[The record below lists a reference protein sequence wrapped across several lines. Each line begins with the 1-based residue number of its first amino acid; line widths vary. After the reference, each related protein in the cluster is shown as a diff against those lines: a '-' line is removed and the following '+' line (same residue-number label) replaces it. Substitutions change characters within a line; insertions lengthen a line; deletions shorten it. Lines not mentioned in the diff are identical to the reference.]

1 MVKNL
6 LKKGCLVVSVL
17 LGLGSNVQAQETS
30 VTFNVSDEG
39 KTLTISGQG
48 DLTTYQTTDFSAR
61 VFSDKAVGYV
71 FTDDKGTKV
80 NAGDSYSANNIYYQ
94 ANYEYTK
101 VCDGEPTGW
110 NGPFGQV
117 TSNKTWK
124 EDKIT
129 NLYKGYYSPY
139 NTSVVLQSKVK
150 VGDGVSA
157 NAWNNDQYSDM
168 SVYFLSSE
176 ELSGE
181 KIVSLSELESQGVTL
196 ISKVELQKYYE
207 SNVTYTMRADAF
219 KSSDGGKTYTGLT
232 NGETYTWTP
241 GEVFY
246 TGTATF
252 SQIEDN
258 GAFFGTRDTEGL
270 HSDYIKAD
278 ETPYTFAQLL
288 QKKIASGSYETVKFN
303 KTSSEDLLINN
314 DIVSKILFITETND
328 WWTKI
333 SYNVNLKTLDLGA
346 ATCTDFSKETFAANG
361 AHGYP
366 ALETLTLPLN
376 ESKET
381 PANVVSY
388 LQGQNFK
395 LTHVIVPEGYEKI
408 GANTFETGAGVNLLT
423 NVTLPNS
430 LTEIGEKAFFN
441 AGNLASIELG
451 ANLTYIGK
459 EAFMG
464 TGLTSISFPENLDK
478 IDDGAFYDLNI
489 ANLVFNEKLRFIGN
503 SAFALP
509 SEQTETVLMIPASVK
524 YIGPFAFNFRQYQD
538 VYFQGT
544 KAPLMPVGKAIFH
557 SDWGEGTAFSAH
569 TLMGNSGFNP
579 ASGDLRDDAYGE
591 GFANRENYKSST
603 GVYFCIMHYP
613 SSTSDED
620 AKDFT
625 DTSRTYETCPEGGKW
640 DHANT
645 PLTVGKEGADP
656 EFKAG
661 MPNASYNG
669 IKVDYGYQDTYLGR
683 QYIWPSQIQWVRS
696 YIVNSYGY
704 NWDGVTK
711 YRSKLTEEDY
721 ATLKEAGFVADTDGG
736 QYTKDELCK
745 IAHMGTRRFVLV
757 DDDSR
762 STPDYKIMM
771 KPGQWWTL
779 CVPFNMTKKQVLDT
793 FGADTQLCLFNKVTR
808 DLGVNGKNKI
818 VLYFTQ
824 DVLNHSTKNADGTK
838 MKDANG
844 MWSADIAT
852 AKDNVANDDVV
863 LWAHESYMIKPY
875 NGEQSNQDAVFVVKK
890 YEAVEGD
897 PLPTVVES
905 TTAVQSRQASKTKK
919 YRFVGNYLGDE
930 NARATKETI
939 PQYSYVYANTK
950 SDPVYKFRFYT
961 GNTSTWKPNK
971 SLVQTCDRNGGMDD
985 YNNFFGID
993 KSTPLPAGS
1002 KQASVFG
1009 GENFGETTGIEDV
1022 TIVAGTDTL
1031 TPVFNLEGKMVSS
1044 NGDAAGLPAGIYVKN
1059 GQKFMVK

>member
-1 MVKNL
+1 M
-6 LKKGCLVVSVL
+6 
-17 LGLGSNVQAQETS
+17 GSNVQAQETAS
-30 VTFNVSDEG
+30 VTFTEDG

-48 DLTTYQTTDFSAR
+48 DLTTYQA
-61 VFSDKAVGYV
+61 VSDELK
-71 FTDDKGTKV
+71 FTPD
-80 NAGDSYSANNIYYQ
+80 A
-94 ANYEYTK
+94 YTK
-101 VCDGEPTGW
+101 VDCSNNQKVSATTVYDVNDTYKADYPQKITSLYPDYVSADVAYSW
-110 NGPFGQV
+110 N
-117 TSNKTWK
+117 
-124 EDKIT
+124 EDKIGGLFYT
-129 NLYKGYYSPY
+129 TDWGNTWKAVQSSDKVDLGNRWEDGNEYSKYSTTEDKSGRILMADFKKGNYYTTSLTNVTFKSDKIDNLYVVSDNKYVKLAADAKYKDTESYY
-139 NTSVVLQSKVK
+139 
-150 VGDGVSA
+150 
-157 NAWNNDQYSDM
+157 
-168 SVYFLSSE
+168 YFLGNWSQYRE
-176 ELSGE
+176 INEADLIRMGY
-181 KIVSLSELESQGVTL
+181 LEHPTETL
-196 ISKVELQKYYE
+196 AEMLKYKLTK
-207 SNVTYTMRADAF
+207 SNTF
-219 KSSDGGKTYTGLT
+219 
-232 NGETYTWTP
+232 ETIKF
-241 GEVFY
+241 VN
-246 TGTATF
+246 TGT
-252 SQIEDN
+252 
-258 GAFFGTRDTEGL
+258 GAMTID
-270 HSDYIKAD
+270 K
-278 ETPYTFAQLL
+278 
-288 QKKIASGSYETVKFN
+288 
-303 KTSSEDLLINN
+303 
-314 DIVSKILFITETND
+314 DIVKAILYPSATANSVLT
-328 WWTKI
+328 
-333 SYNVNLKTLDLGA
+333 TLDLGA
-346 ATCTDFSKETFAANG
+346 ATCKDFSKETFAANG
-361 AHGYP
+361 AQGYS

-381 PANVVSY
+381 PAQVVFY

-395 LTHVIVPEGYEKI
+395 LTHVIVPEGYGKI
-408 GANTFETGAGVNLLT
+408 GANTFYTGGGVTLLT

-430 LTEIGEKAFFN
+430 LTEIGEKAFLY
-441 AGNLASIELG
+441 AGKLASIELG

-459 EAFMG
+459 EAFVG

-478 IDDGAFYDLNI
+478 IDDGAFYGLNI
-489 ANLVFNEKLRFIGN
+489 TNLVFNEKLRFIGN

-557 SDWGEGTAFSAH
+557 SNWGEGTAFSAH
-569 TLMGNSGFNP
+569 TLMGNSGFDP
-579 ASGDLRDDAYGE
+579 SSGNLRDDAKGE
-591 GFANRENYKSST
+591 GFANRENYKN
-603 GVYFCIMHYP
+603 GRVYFCIMHYP

-625 DTSRTYETCPEGGKW
+625 DTSRTYETCPEGGTW
-640 DHANT
+640 DYANT
-645 PLTVGKEGADP
+645 PLAVGKEGADP
-656 EFKAG
+656 EFKTG
-661 MPNASYNG
+661 MSNAPYIG
-669 IKVDYGYQDTYLGR
+669 TKVDYGYQDTYLGR
-683 QYIWPSQIQWVRS
+683 QYIWPSQSQWVRS

-711 YRSKLTEEDY
+711 YRSNLTEEDY
-721 ATLKEAGFVADTDGG
+721 ATLKEAGFVVGTGEG
-736 QYTKDELCK
+736 QYTEDELRK

-757 DDDSR
+757 NGDSK
-762 STPDYKIMM
+762 STPEYKITM

-824 DVLNHSTKNADGTK
+824 DVLKHSTKNADGTK

-852 AKDNVANDDVV
+852 AQDNVADDDVV

-875 NGEQSNQDAVFVVKK
+875 NGEQSNQDAVFVVKN
-890 YEAVEGD
+890 YEAVEGN
-897 PLPTVVES
+897 PLPTVVQS
-905 TTAVQSRQASKTKK
+905 ATTVQSRQASETKE
-919 YRFVGNYLGDE
+919 YRFVGNYLGNE
-930 NARATKETI
+930 NARATKVTI
-939 PQYSYVYANTK
+939 PQYSYVYANTN

-971 SLVQTCDRNGGMDD
+971 SLVQTNDRNGGRDD

-1009 GENFGETTGIEDV
+1009 GENFDETTGIEDV

>member
-1 MVKNL
+1 M
-6 LKKGCLVVSVL
+6 
-17 LGLGSNVQAQETS
+17 GSNVQAQETAS
-30 VTFNVSDEG
+30 VTFTEDG

-48 DLTTYQTTDFSAR
+48 DLTTYQA
-61 VFSDKAVGYV
+61 VSDELK
-71 FTDDKGTKV
+71 FTPD
-80 NAGDSYSANNIYYQ
+80 A
-94 ANYEYTK
+94 YTK
-101 VCDGEPTGW
+101 VDCSNNQKVSATTVYDVNDTYKADYPQKITSLYPDYVSADVAYSW
-110 NGPFGQV
+110 N
-117 TSNKTWK
+117 
-124 EDKIT
+124 EDKIGGLFYT
-129 NLYKGYYSPY
+129 TDWGNTWKAVQSSDKVDLGNRWEDGNEYSKYSTTEDKSGRILMADFKKGNYYTTSLTNVTFKSDKIDNLYVVSDNKYVKLAADAKYKDTESYY
-139 NTSVVLQSKVK
+139 
-150 VGDGVSA
+150 
-157 NAWNNDQYSDM
+157 
-168 SVYFLSSE
+168 YFLGNWSQYRE
-176 ELSGE
+176 INEADLIRMGY
-181 KIVSLSELESQGVTL
+181 LEHPTETL
-196 ISKVELQKYYE
+196 AEMLKYKLTK
-207 SNVTYTMRADAF
+207 SNTF
-219 KSSDGGKTYTGLT
+219 
-232 NGETYTWTP
+232 ETIKF
-241 GEVFY
+241 VN
-246 TGTATF
+246 TGT
-252 SQIEDN
+252 
-258 GAFFGTRDTEGL
+258 GAMTID
-270 HSDYIKAD
+270 K
-278 ETPYTFAQLL
+278 
-288 QKKIASGSYETVKFN
+288 
-303 KTSSEDLLINN
+303 
-314 DIVSKILFITETND
+314 DIVKAILYPSATANSVLT
-328 WWTKI
+328 
-333 SYNVNLKTLDLGA
+333 TLDLGA
-346 ATCTDFSKETFAANG
+346 ATCKDFSKETFAANG
-361 AHGYP
+361 AQGYS

-381 PANVVSY
+381 PAQVVFY
-388 LQGQNFK
+388 LQGQYFK

-408 GANTFETGAGVNLLT
+408 GANTFYTGGGVTLLT

-430 LTEIGEKAFFN
+430 LTEIGEKAFLY
-441 AGNLASIELG
+441 AGKLASIELG

-459 EAFMG
+459 EAFVG

-478 IDDGAFYDLNI
+478 IDDGAFYGLNI
-489 ANLVFNEKLRFIGN
+489 TNLVFNEKLRFIGN

-557 SDWGEGTAFSAH
+557 SNWGEGTAFSAH
-569 TLMGNSGFNP
+569 TLMGNSGFDP
-579 ASGDLRDDAYGE
+579 SSGNLRDDAKGE
-591 GFANRENYKSST
+591 GFANRENYKN
-603 GVYFCIMHYP
+603 GRVYFCIMHYP

-625 DTSRTYETCPEGGKW
+625 DTSRTYETCPEGGTW
-640 DHANT
+640 DYANT
-645 PLTVGKEGADP
+645 PLAVGKEGADP
-656 EFKAG
+656 EFKTG
-661 MPNASYNG
+661 MSNAPYIG
-669 IKVDYGYQDTYLGR
+669 TKVDYGYQDTYLGR
-683 QYIWPSQIQWVRS
+683 QYIWPSQSQWVRS

-711 YRSKLTEEDY
+711 YRSNLTEEDY
-721 ATLKEAGFVADTDGG
+721 ATLKEAGFVVGTGEG
-736 QYTKDELCK
+736 QYTEDELCK

-757 DDDSR
+757 NGDSK
-762 STPDYKIMM
+762 STPEYKITM

-824 DVLNHSTKNADGTK
+824 DVLKHSTKNADGTK

-852 AKDNVANDDVV
+852 AQDNVADDDVV

-875 NGEQSNQDAVFVVKK
+875 NGEQSNQDAVFVVKN
-890 YEAVEGD
+890 YEAVEGN
-897 PLPTVVES
+897 PLPTVVQS
-905 TTAVQSRQASKTKK
+905 ATTVQSRQASETKE
-919 YRFVGNYLGDE
+919 YRFVGNYLGNE
-930 NARATKETI
+930 NARATKVTI
-939 PQYSYVYANTK
+939 PQYSYVYANTR

-971 SLVQTCDRNGGMDD
+971 SLVQTNDRNGGRDD

-1009 GENFGETTGIEDV
+1009 GENFDETTGIEDV

>member
-1 MVKNL
+1 M
-6 LKKGCLVVSVL
+6 
-17 LGLGSNVQAQETS
+17 GSNVQAQETAS
-30 VTFNVSDEG
+30 VTFTEDG

-48 DLTTYQTTDFSAR
+48 DLTTYQA
-61 VFSDKAVGYV
+61 VSDELK
-71 FTDDKGTKV
+71 FTPD
-80 NAGDSYSANNIYYQ
+80 A
-94 ANYEYTK
+94 YTK
-101 VCDGEPTGW
+101 VDCSNNQKVSATTVYDVNDTYKADYPQKITSLYPDYVSADVAYSW
-110 NGPFGQV
+110 N
-117 TSNKTWK
+117 
-124 EDKIT
+124 EDKIGGLFYT
-129 NLYKGYYSPY
+129 TDWGNTWKAVQSSDKVDLGNRWEDGNEYSKYSTTEDKSGRILMADFKKGNYYTTSLTNVTFKSDKIDNLYVVSDNKYVKLAADAKYKDTESYY
-139 NTSVVLQSKVK
+139 
-150 VGDGVSA
+150 
-157 NAWNNDQYSDM
+157 
-168 SVYFLSSE
+168 YFLGNWSQYREINEADLIRMGYLEHPTEGVAQMLNYMLTKSNTY
-176 ELSGE
+176 E
-181 KIVSLSELESQGVTL
+181 KIQFA
-196 ISKVELQKYYE
+196 
-207 SNVTYTMRADAF
+207 NV
-219 KSSDGGKTYTGLT
+219 GTGAMT
-232 NGETYTWTP
+232 
-241 GEVFY
+241 
-246 TGTATF
+246 
-252 SQIEDN
+252 I
-258 GAFFGTRDTEGL
+258 
-270 HSDYIKAD
+270 
-278 ETPYTFAQLL
+278 
-288 QKKIASGSYETVKFN
+288 N
-303 KTSSEDLLINN
+303 K
-314 DIVSKILFITETND
+314 DIVKAILYPSATANSVLT
-328 WWTKI
+328 
-333 SYNVNLKTLDLGA
+333 TLDLGA
-346 ATCTDFSKETFAANG
+346 ATCKDFSKETFAANG
-361 AHGYP
+361 AQGYS

-381 PANVVSY
+381 PAQVVFY

-395 LTHVIVPEGYEKI
+395 LTHVIVPEGYGKI
-408 GANTFETGAGVNLLT
+408 GANTFYTGGGVTLLT

-430 LTEIGEKAFFN
+430 LTEIGEKAFLY
-441 AGNLASIELG
+441 AGKLASIELG

-459 EAFMG
+459 EAFVG

-478 IDDGAFYDLNI
+478 IDDGAFYGLNI
-489 ANLVFNEKLRFIGN
+489 TNLVFNEKLRFIGN

-557 SDWGEGTAFSAH
+557 SNWGEGTAFSAH
-569 TLMGNSGFNP
+569 TLMGNSGFDP
-579 ASGDLRDDAYGE
+579 SSGNLRDDAKGE
-591 GFANRENYKSST
+591 GFANRENYKN
-603 GVYFCIMHYP
+603 GRVYFCIMHYP

-625 DTSRTYETCPEGGKW
+625 DTSRTYETCPEGGTW
-640 DHANT
+640 DYANT
-645 PLTVGKEGADP
+645 PLAVGKEGADP
-656 EFKAG
+656 EFKKG
-661 MPNASYNG
+661 MSNAPYIG
-669 IKVDYGYQDTYLGR
+669 TKVDYGYQDTYLGR
-683 QYIWPSQIQWVRS
+683 QYIWPSQSQWVRS

-711 YRSKLTEEDY
+711 YRSNLTEEDY
-721 ATLKEAGFVADTDGG
+721 ATLKEAGFVVGTGEG
-736 QYTKDELCK
+736 QYTEDELRK

-757 DDDSR
+757 NGDSK
-762 STPDYKIMM
+762 STPEYKIRM

-824 DVLNHSTKNADGTK
+824 DVLKHSTKNADGTK

-852 AKDNVANDDVV
+852 AQDNVADDDVV

-875 NGEQSNQDAVFVVKK
+875 NGEQSNQDAVFVVKN
-890 YEAVEGD
+890 YEAVEGN
-897 PLPTVVES
+897 PLPTVVQS
-905 TTAVQSRQASKTKK
+905 ATTVQSRQASETKE
-919 YRFVGNYLGDE
+919 YRFVGNYLGNE
-930 NARATKETI
+930 NARATKVTI

-971 SLVQTCDRNGGMDD
+971 SLVQTNDRNGGRDD

-1009 GENFGETTGIEDV
+1009 GENFDETTGIEDV

-1031 TPVFNLEGKMVSS
+1031 TPVFNLEGKMVSA

>member
-17 LGLGSNVQAQETS
+17 LGLGSNVLAQKTS
-30 VTFNVSDEG
+30 VTFNVSDG
-39 KTLTISGQG
+39 DKTLTISGHG
-48 DLTTYQTTDFSAR
+48 DLTTYQA
-61 VFSDKAVGYV
+61 VSDELK
-71 FTDDKGTKV
+71 FTPE
-80 NAGDSYSANNIYYQ
+80 A
-94 ANYEYTK
+94 YTK
-101 VCDGEPTGW
+101 VDCSNNQKVSATTVYDVNDTYKADYPQKITSLYPDYVSADVAYSW
-110 NGPFGQV
+110 N
-117 TSNKTWK
+117 
-124 EDKIT
+124 EDKIGGLFYT
-129 NLYKGYYSPY
+129 TDWGNTWKAVQSSDKVDLGNRWEDGNEYSKYSTTEDKSGRILMADFKKGNYYTTSLTNVTFKSDKIDNLYVVSDNKYVKLAADAKYKDTESYY
-139 NTSVVLQSKVK
+139 
-150 VGDGVSA
+150 
-157 NAWNNDQYSDM
+157 
-168 SVYFLSSE
+168 YFLGNWSQYREINEADLIRMGYLEHPTEGVAQMLNYMLTKSNTY
-176 ELSGE
+176 E
-181 KIVSLSELESQGVTL
+181 KIQFA
-196 ISKVELQKYYE
+196 
-207 SNVTYTMRADAF
+207 NV
-219 KSSDGGKTYTGLT
+219 GTGAMT
-232 NGETYTWTP
+232 
-241 GEVFY
+241 
-246 TGTATF
+246 
-252 SQIEDN
+252 I
-258 GAFFGTRDTEGL
+258 
-270 HSDYIKAD
+270 
-278 ETPYTFAQLL
+278 
-288 QKKIASGSYETVKFN
+288 N
-303 KTSSEDLLINN
+303 K
-314 DIVSKILFITETND
+314 DIVKAILYPSATANSVLT
-328 WWTKI
+328 
-333 SYNVNLKTLDLGA
+333 TLDLGA
-346 ATCTDFSKETFAANG
+346 ATCKDFSKETFAANG
-361 AHGYP
+361 AQGYS

-381 PANVVSY
+381 PAQVVFY
-388 LQGQNFK
+388 LQGQYFK

-408 GANTFETGAGVNLLT
+408 GANTFYTGGGVTLLT

-430 LTEIGEKAFFN
+430 LTEIGEKAFLY
-441 AGNLASIELG
+441 AGKLASIELG

-459 EAFMG
+459 EAFVG

-478 IDDGAFYDLNI
+478 IDDGAFYGLNI
-489 ANLVFNEKLRFIGN
+489 TNLVFNEKLRFIGN

-544 KAPLMPVGKAIFH
+544 KAPLMPVGKAIFY
-557 SDWGEGTAFSAH
+557 SNWGEGTAFSAH
-569 TLMGNSGFNP
+569 TLMGNSGFDP
-579 ASGDLRDDAYGE
+579 SSGNLRDDAKGE
-591 GFANRENYKSST
+591 GFANRENYKN
-603 GVYFCIMHYP
+603 GRVYFCIMHYP

-625 DTSRTYETCPEGGKW
+625 DTSRTYETCPEGGTW
-640 DHANT
+640 DYANT
-645 PLTVGKEGADP
+645 PLAVGKEGADP
-656 EFKAG
+656 EFKEG
-661 MPNASYNG
+661 MSNAPYIG
-669 IKVDYGYQDTYLGR
+669 TKVDYGYQDTYLGR
-683 QYIWPSQIQWVRS
+683 QYIWPSQSQWVRS

-711 YRSKLTEEDY
+711 YRSNLTEEDY
-721 ATLKEAGFVADTDGG
+721 ATLKEAGFVVGTGEG
-736 QYTKDELCK
+736 QYTEDELCK

-757 DDDSR
+757 NGDSK
-762 STPDYKIMM
+762 STPEYKITM

-824 DVLNHSTKNADGTK
+824 DVLKHSTKNADGTK

-844 MWSADIAT
+844 MWSENIAAAT
-852 AKDNVANDDVV
+852 DNVAEDDVV

-875 NGEQSNQDAVFVVKK
+875 NGEQSDQDPVFVVKN
-890 YEAVEGD
+890 YEAVEGN
-897 PLPTVVES
+897 PLPTVVQS
-905 TTAVQSRQASKTKK
+905 ATTVQSRQASETKE
-919 YRFVGNYLGDE
+919 YRFVGNYLGNE
-930 NARATKETI
+930 NARATKVTI
-939 PQYSYVYANTK
+939 PQYSYVYANTN

-971 SLVQTCDRNGGMDD
+971 SLVQTNDRNGGMDD

-1031 TPVFNLEGKMVSS
+1031 TPVFNLEGKMVSA

>member
-1 MVKNL
+1 MVKVL
-6 LKKGCLVVSVL
+6 LKKVCLVVSVL
-17 LGLGSNVQAQETS
+17 LGLGSNVQAQETAS
-30 VTFNVSDEG
+30 VTFTEDG

-48 DLTTYQTTDFSAR
+48 DLTTYQA
-61 VFSDKAVGYV
+61 VSDELK
-71 FTDDKGTKV
+71 FTPD
-80 NAGDSYSANNIYYQ
+80 A
-94 ANYEYTK
+94 YTK
-101 VCDGEPTGW
+101 VDCSNNQKVSATTVYDVNDTYKADYPQKITSLYPDYVSADVAYSW
-110 NGPFGQV
+110 N
-117 TSNKTWK
+117 
-124 EDKIT
+124 EDKIGGLFYT
-129 NLYKGYYSPY
+129 TDWGNTWKAVQSSDKVDLGNSWEDGNEYSKYSTTEDKSGRILMADFKKGNYYTTSLTNVTFKSDKIDNLYVVSDNKYVKLAADAKYKDTESYY
-139 NTSVVLQSKVK
+139 
-150 VGDGVSA
+150 
-157 NAWNNDQYSDM
+157 
-168 SVYFLSSE
+168 YFLGNWSQYRE
-176 ELSGE
+176 INEADLIRMGY
-181 KIVSLSELESQGVTL
+181 LEHPTETL
-196 ISKVELQKYYE
+196 AEMLKYKLTK
-207 SNVTYTMRADAF
+207 SNTF
-219 KSSDGGKTYTGLT
+219 
-232 NGETYTWTP
+232 ETIKF
-241 GEVFY
+241 VN
-246 TGTATF
+246 TGT
-252 SQIEDN
+252 
-258 GAFFGTRDTEGL
+258 GAMTID
-270 HSDYIKAD
+270 K
-278 ETPYTFAQLL
+278 
-288 QKKIASGSYETVKFN
+288 
-303 KTSSEDLLINN
+303 
-314 DIVSKILFITETND
+314 DIVKAILYPSATANSVLT
-328 WWTKI
+328 
-333 SYNVNLKTLDLGA
+333 TLDLGA
-346 ATCTDFSKETFAANG
+346 ATCKDFSKETFAANG
-361 AHGYP
+361 AQGYS

-381 PANVVSY
+381 PAQVVFY

-395 LTHVIVPEGYEKI
+395 LTHVIVPEGYGKI
-408 GANTFETGAGVNLLT
+408 GANTFDTGGGVTLLT

-430 LTEIGEKAFFN
+430 LTEIGEKAFLY
-441 AGNLASIELG
+441 AGKLASIELG

-459 EAFMG
+459 EAFVG

-478 IDDGAFYDLNI
+478 IDDGAFYGLNI
-489 ANLVFNEKLRFIGN
+489 TNLVFNEKLRFIGN
-503 SAFALP
+503 SAFALT

-569 TLMGNSGFNP
+569 TLMGNSGFKP
-579 ASGDLRDDAYGE
+579 DSGDLRDDAYGE

-625 DTSRTYETCPEGGKW
+625 DTSRTYETCPEGGTW
-640 DHANT
+640 DYANT
-645 PLTVGKEGADP
+645 PLAVGQEGADP
-656 EFKAG
+656 EFKKG
-661 MPNASYNG
+661 MSNAPYIG
-669 IKVDYGYQDTYLGR
+669 TKVDYGYQDTYLGR
-683 QYIWPSQIQWVRS
+683 QYIWPSQSQWVRS

-711 YRSKLTEEDY
+711 YRSNLTEEDY
-721 ATLKEAGFVADTDGG
+721 ATLKEAGFVVGTGEG
-736 QYTKDELCK
+736 QYTEDELRK

-757 DDDSR
+757 NGDSK
-762 STPDYKIMM
+762 STPEYKITM

-824 DVLNHSTKNADGTK
+824 DVLKHSTKNADGTK

-852 AKDNVANDDVV
+852 AQDNVADDDVV

-875 NGEQSNQDAVFVVKK
+875 NGGQSNQDAVFVVKN
-890 YEAVEGD
+890 YEAVEGN
-897 PLPTVVES
+897 PLPTVVQS
-905 TTAVQSRQASKTKK
+905 ATTVQSRQASETKE
-919 YRFVGNYLGDE
+919 YRFVGNYLGNE
-930 NARATKETI
+930 NARATKVTI

-971 SLVQTCDRNGGMDD
+971 SLVQTNDRNGGRDD

-1009 GENFGETTGIEDV
+1009 GENFDETTGIEDV

>member
-1 MVKNL
+1 M
-6 LKKGCLVVSVL
+6 
-17 LGLGSNVQAQETS
+17 GSNVQAQETAS
-30 VTFNVSDEG
+30 VTFTEDG

-48 DLTTYQTTDFSAR
+48 DLTTYQA
-61 VFSDKAVGYV
+61 VSDELK
-71 FTDDKGTKV
+71 FTPD
-80 NAGDSYSANNIYYQ
+80 A
-94 ANYEYTK
+94 YTK
-101 VCDGEPTGW
+101 VDCSNNQKVSATTVYDVNDTYKADYPQKITSLYPDYVSADVAYSW
-110 NGPFGQV
+110 N
-117 TSNKTWK
+117 
-124 EDKIT
+124 EDKIGGLFYT
-129 NLYKGYYSPY
+129 TDWGNTWKAVQSSDKVDLGNSWEDGNEYSKYSTTEDKSGRILMADFKKGNYYTTSLTNVTFKSDKIDNLYVVSDNKYVKLAADAKYKDTESYY
-139 NTSVVLQSKVK
+139 
-150 VGDGVSA
+150 
-157 NAWNNDQYSDM
+157 
-168 SVYFLSSE
+168 YFLGNWSQYRE
-176 ELSGE
+176 INEADLIRMGY
-181 KIVSLSELESQGVTL
+181 LEHPTETL
-196 ISKVELQKYYE
+196 AEMLKYKLTK
-207 SNVTYTMRADAF
+207 SNTF
-219 KSSDGGKTYTGLT
+219 
-232 NGETYTWTP
+232 ETIKF
-241 GEVFY
+241 VN
-246 TGTATF
+246 TGT
-252 SQIEDN
+252 
-258 GAFFGTRDTEGL
+258 GAMTID
-270 HSDYIKAD
+270 K
-278 ETPYTFAQLL
+278 
-288 QKKIASGSYETVKFN
+288 
-303 KTSSEDLLINN
+303 
-314 DIVSKILFITETND
+314 DIVKAILYPSATANSVLT
-328 WWTKI
+328 
-333 SYNVNLKTLDLGA
+333 TLDLGA
-346 ATCTDFSKETFAANG
+346 ATCKDFSKETFAANG
-361 AHGYP
+361 AQGYS

-381 PANVVSY
+381 PAQVVFY

-408 GANTFETGAGVNLLT
+408 GANTFYTGGGVTLLT

-430 LTEIGEKAFFN
+430 LTEIGEKAFLY
-441 AGNLASIELG
+441 AGKLASIELG

-459 EAFMG
+459 EAFVG

-478 IDDGAFYDLNI
+478 IDDGAFYGLNI
-489 ANLVFNEKLRFIGN
+489 TNLVFNEKLRFIGN

-557 SDWGEGTAFSAH
+557 SNWGEGTAFSAH
-569 TLMGNSGFNP
+569 TLMGNSGFDP
-579 ASGDLRDDAYGE
+579 SSGNLRDDAKGE
-591 GFANRENYKSST
+591 GFANRENYKN
-603 GVYFCIMHYP
+603 GRVYFCIMHYP

-625 DTSRTYETCPEGGKW
+625 DTSRTYETCPEGGTW
-640 DHANT
+640 DYANT
-645 PLTVGKEGADP
+645 PLAVGKEGADP
-656 EFKAG
+656 EFKKG
-661 MPNASYNG
+661 MSNAPYIG
-669 IKVDYGYQDTYLGR
+669 TKVDYGYQDTYLGR
-683 QYIWPSQIQWVRS
+683 QYIWPSQSQWVRS

-711 YRSKLTEEDY
+711 YRSNLTEEDY
-721 ATLKEAGFVADTDGG
+721 ATLKEAGFVVGTGEG
-736 QYTKDELCK
+736 QYTEDELCK

-757 DDDSR
+757 NGDSK
-762 STPDYKIMM
+762 STPEYKITM

-824 DVLNHSTKNADGTK
+824 DVLKHSTKNADGTK

-852 AKDNVANDDVV
+852 AQDNVADDDVV

-875 NGEQSNQDAVFVVKK
+875 NGEQSNQDAVFVVKN
-890 YEAVEGD
+890 YEAVEGN
-897 PLPTVVES
+897 PLPTVVQS
-905 TTAVQSRQASKTKK
+905 ATTVQSRQASETKE
-919 YRFVGNYLGDE
+919 YRFVGNYLGNE
-930 NARATKETI
+930 NARATKVTI

-971 SLVQTCDRNGGMDD
+971 SLVQTNDRNGGRDD

-1009 GENFGETTGIEDV
+1009 GENFDETTGIEDV

>member
-1 MVKNL
+1 M
-6 LKKGCLVVSVL
+6 
-17 LGLGSNVQAQETS
+17 GSNVQAQETAS
-30 VTFNVSDEG
+30 VTFTEDG

-48 DLTTYQTTDFSAR
+48 DLTTYQA
-61 VFSDKAVGYV
+61 VSDELK
-71 FTDDKGTKV
+71 FTPD
-80 NAGDSYSANNIYYQ
+80 A
-94 ANYEYTK
+94 YTK
-101 VCDGEPTGW
+101 VDCSNNQKVSATTVYDVNDTYKADYPQKITSLYPDYVSADVAYSW
-110 NGPFGQV
+110 N
-117 TSNKTWK
+117 
-124 EDKIT
+124 EDKIGGLFYT
-129 NLYKGYYSPY
+129 TDWGNTWKAVQSSDKVDLGNRWEDGNEYSKYSTTEDKSGRILMADFKKGNYYTTSLTNVTFKSDKIDNLYVVSDNKYVKLAADAKYKDTESYY
-139 NTSVVLQSKVK
+139 
-150 VGDGVSA
+150 
-157 NAWNNDQYSDM
+157 
-168 SVYFLSSE
+168 YFLGNWSQYREINEADLIRMGYLEHPTEGVAQMLNYMLTKSNTY
-176 ELSGE
+176 E
-181 KIVSLSELESQGVTL
+181 KIQFA
-196 ISKVELQKYYE
+196 
-207 SNVTYTMRADAF
+207 NV
-219 KSSDGGKTYTGLT
+219 GTGAMT
-232 NGETYTWTP
+232 
-241 GEVFY
+241 
-246 TGTATF
+246 
-252 SQIEDN
+252 ID
-258 GAFFGTRDTEGL
+258 
-270 HSDYIKAD
+270 K
-278 ETPYTFAQLL
+278 
-288 QKKIASGSYETVKFN
+288 
-303 KTSSEDLLINN
+303 
-314 DIVSKILFITETND
+314 DIVKAILYPSATANSVLT
-328 WWTKI
+328 
-333 SYNVNLKTLDLGA
+333 TLDLGA
-346 ATCTDFSKETFAANG
+346 ATCKDFSKETFAANG
-361 AHGYP
+361 AQGYS

-381 PANVVSY
+381 PAQVVFY

-395 LTHVIVPEGYEKI
+395 LTHVIVPEGYGKI
-408 GANTFETGAGVNLLT
+408 GANTFYTGGGVTLLT

-430 LTEIGEKAFFN
+430 LTEIGEKAFLY
-441 AGNLASIELG
+441 AGKLASIELG

-459 EAFMG
+459 EAFVG

-478 IDDGAFYDLNI
+478 IDDGAFYGLNI
-489 ANLVFNEKLRFIGN
+489 TNLVFNEKLRFIGN

-557 SDWGEGTAFSAH
+557 SNWGEGTAFSAH
-569 TLMGNSGFNP
+569 TLMGNSGFDP
-579 ASGDLRDDAYGE
+579 SSGNLRDDAKGE
-591 GFANRENYKSST
+591 GFANRENYKN
-603 GVYFCIMHYP
+603 GRVYFCIMHYP

-625 DTSRTYETCPEGGKW
+625 DTSRTYETCPEGGTW
-640 DHANT
+640 DYANT
-645 PLTVGKEGADP
+645 PLAVGKEGADP
-656 EFKAG
+656 EFKKG
-661 MPNASYNG
+661 MSNAPYIG
-669 IKVDYGYQDTYLGR
+669 TKVDYGYQDTYLGR
-683 QYIWPSQIQWVRS
+683 QYIWPSQSQWVRS

-711 YRSKLTEEDY
+711 YRSNLTEEDY
-721 ATLKEAGFVADTDGG
+721 ATLKEAGFVVGTGEG
-736 QYTKDELCK
+736 QYTEDELRK

-757 DDDSR
+757 NGDSK
-762 STPDYKIMM
+762 STPEYKITM

-824 DVLNHSTKNADGTK
+824 DVLKHSTKNADGTK

-852 AKDNVANDDVV
+852 AQDNVADDDVV

-875 NGEQSNQDAVFVVKK
+875 NGEQSNQDAVFVVKN
-890 YEAVEGD
+890 YEAVEGN
-897 PLPTVVES
+897 PLPTVVQS
-905 TTAVQSRQASKTKK
+905 ATTVQSRQASETKE
-919 YRFVGNYLGDE
+919 YRFVGNYLGNE
-930 NARATKETI
+930 NARATKVTI

-971 SLVQTCDRNGGMDD
+971 SLVQTNDRNGGRDD

-1009 GENFGETTGIEDV
+1009 GENFDETTGIEDV

>member
-1 MVKNL
+1 M
-6 LKKGCLVVSVL
+6 
-17 LGLGSNVQAQETS
+17 GSNVQAQETAS
-30 VTFNVSDEG
+30 VTFTEDG

-48 DLTTYQTTDFSAR
+48 NLTTYQA
-61 VFSDKAVGYV
+61 VSDELK
-71 FTDDKGTKV
+71 FTPD
-80 NAGDSYSANNIYYQ
+80 A
-94 ANYEYTK
+94 YTK
-101 VCDGEPTGW
+101 VDCCNNQKVSATTVYDVNDTYKAYYPQKITSLYPDYVSADVAYSW
-110 NGPFGQV
+110 N
-117 TSNKTWK
+117 
-124 EDKIT
+124 EDKIGGLFYT
-129 NLYKGYYSPY
+129 TDWGNTWKAVQSSDKVDLGNRWEDGNEYSKYSTTEDKSGRILMADFKKGNYYTTSLTNVTFKSDKIDNLYVVSDNKYVKLAADAKYKDTESYY
-139 NTSVVLQSKVK
+139 
-150 VGDGVSA
+150 
-157 NAWNNDQYSDM
+157 
-168 SVYFLSSE
+168 YFLGNWSQYREINEADLIRMGYLEHPTEGVAQMLNYMLTKSNTY
-176 ELSGE
+176 E
-181 KIVSLSELESQGVTL
+181 KIQFA
-196 ISKVELQKYYE
+196 
-207 SNVTYTMRADAF
+207 NV
-219 KSSDGGKTYTGLT
+219 GTGAMT
-232 NGETYTWTP
+232 
-241 GEVFY
+241 
-246 TGTATF
+246 
-252 SQIEDN
+252 I
-258 GAFFGTRDTEGL
+258 
-270 HSDYIKAD
+270 
-278 ETPYTFAQLL
+278 
-288 QKKIASGSYETVKFN
+288 N
-303 KTSSEDLLINN
+303 K
-314 DIVSKILFITETND
+314 DIVKAILYPSATANSVLT
-328 WWTKI
+328 
-333 SYNVNLKTLDLGA
+333 TLDLGA
-346 ATCTDFSKETFAANG
+346 ATCKDFSKETFAANG
-361 AHGYP
+361 AQGYS

-381 PANVVSY
+381 PAQVVFY

-395 LTHVIVPEGYEKI
+395 LTHVIVPEGYGKI
-408 GANTFETGAGVNLLT
+408 GANTFYTGGGVTLLT

-430 LTEIGEKAFFN
+430 LTEIGEKAFLY
-441 AGNLASIELG
+441 AGKLASIELG

-459 EAFMG
+459 EAFVG

-478 IDDGAFYDLNI
+478 IDDGAFYGLNI
-489 ANLVFNEKLRFIGN
+489 TNLVFNEKLRFIGN

-557 SDWGEGTAFSAH
+557 SNWGEGTAFSAH
-569 TLMGNSGFNP
+569 TLMGNSGFDP
-579 ASGDLRDDAYGE
+579 SSGNLRDDAKGE
-591 GFANRENYKSST
+591 GFANRENYKN
-603 GVYFCIMHYP
+603 GRVYFCIMHYP

-625 DTSRTYETCPEGGKW
+625 DTSRTYETCPEGGTW
-640 DHANT
+640 DYANT
-645 PLTVGKEGADP
+645 PLAVGQEGADP
-656 EFKAG
+656 EFKKG
-661 MPNASYNG
+661 MSNALYIG
-669 IKVDYGYQDTYLGR
+669 TKVDYGYQDTYLGR
-683 QYIWPSQIQWVRS
+683 QYIWPSQSQWVRS

-711 YRSKLTEEDY
+711 YRSNLTEEDY
-721 ATLKEAGFVADTDGG
+721 ATLKEAGFVVGTGEG
-736 QYTKDELCK
+736 QYTEDELCK

-757 DDDSR
+757 NGDSK
-762 STPDYKIMM
+762 STREYKITM

-824 DVLNHSTKNADGTK
+824 DVLKHSTKNADGTK

-852 AKDNVANDDVV
+852 AQDNVADDDVV

-875 NGEQSNQDAVFVVKK
+875 NGEQSNQDAVFVVKN
-890 YEAVEGD
+890 YEAVEGN
-897 PLPTVVES
+897 PLPTVVQS
-905 TTAVQSRQASKTKK
+905 ATTVQSRQASETKEC
-919 YRFVGNYLGDE
+919 RFVGNYLGNE
-930 NARATKETI
+930 NARATKVTI
-939 PQYSYVYANTK
+939 PQYSYVYANTN

-971 SLVQTCDRNGGMDD
+971 SLVQTNDRNGGRDD

-1009 GENFGETTGIEDV
+1009 GENFDETTGIEDV

-1044 NGDAAGLPAGIYVKN
+1044 NGDAAGVPAGIYVKN

>member
-1 MVKNL
+1 MVKDL

-17 LGLGSNVQAQETS
+17 IGWGGNVQAQETAS
-30 VTFNVSDEG
+30 VTFNVSDDD

-48 DLTTYQTTDFSAR
+48 DLTTYQ
-61 VFSDKAVGYV
+61 VVSDELK
-71 FTDDKGTKV
+71 FTIKG
-80 NAGDSYSANNIYYQ
+80 A
-94 ANYEYTK
+94 E
-101 VCDGEPTGW
+101 
-110 NGPFGQV
+110 
-117 TSNKTWK
+117 
-124 EDKIT
+124 
-129 NLYKGYYSPY
+129 
-139 NTSVVLQSKVK
+139 K
-150 VGDGVSA
+150 VGIVNNQFYNSPVGTSA
-157 NAWNNDQYSDM
+157 
-168 SVYFLSSE
+168 VYNEATS
-176 ELSGE
+176 
-181 KIVSLSELESQGVTL
+181 
-196 ISKVELQKYYE
+196 YYA
-207 SNVTYTMRADAF
+207 Y
-219 KSSDGGKTYTGLT
+219 Y
-232 NGETYTWTP
+232 P
-241 GEVFY
+241 
-246 TGTATF
+246 
-252 SQIEDN
+252 
-258 GAFFGTRDTEGL
+258 
-270 HSDYIKAD
+270 
-278 ETPYTFAQLL
+278 
-288 QKKIASGSYETVKFN
+288 KKIASLYPDYVNAKSVTTSWNEDKLENLYYYGQNTTTNQWEWMKVNSSDAIHDSDEDCAWADHKKYSNYSTTQSDEGRILFDTFVSEYIVKTLSGVSFKNKNNLYVISDNKYVKLAEDAVYDENETYYYWDESSNDVMKVNFGAITQEEMIRMGYLEHPTEGVAQMLNYMLTKSNTYEKIQFANVGTGAMTIN
-303 KTSSEDLLINN
+303 K
-314 DIVSKILFITETND
+314 DIVKAILYPSATANSVLT
-328 WWTKI
+328 
-333 SYNVNLKTLDLGA
+333 TLDLGA
-346 ATCTDFSKETFAANG
+346 ATCKDFSKETFVAADG
-361 AHGYP
+361 VYVQGTL

-381 PANVVSY
+381 PANVVFY
-388 LQGQNFK
+388 LQGQE

-408 GANTFETGAGVNLLT
+408 GANTFDTVAGVNLLT

-557 SDWGEGTAFSAH
+557 SDRGEGTAFSAH
-569 TLMGNSGFNP
+569 TLMGNSGFKP
-579 ASGDLRDDAYGE
+579 DSGDLRDDAYGE

-625 DTSRTYETCPEGGKW
+625 DTSRMYETCPEGGTW

-645 PLTVGKEGADP
+645 PLKVGQEGADP
-656 EFKAG
+656 EFKNG
-661 MPNASYNG
+661 MLNARYIG
-669 IKVDYGYQDTYLGR
+669 TKVDYGYQDTYLGR
-683 QYIWPSQIQWVRS
+683 QYIWPSQSQWVRS

-721 ATLKEAGFVADTDGG
+721 ATLKEAGFVVGTDGG

-762 STPDYKIMM
+762 STPDYKITM

-779 CVPFNMTKKQVLDT
+779 CVPFNMTKRQVLDT
-793 FGADTQLCLFNKVTR
+793 FGAGTQLCLFNKVTR

-824 DVLNHSTKNADGTK
+824 DVLNHSTKNAADGTK

-844 MWSADIAT
+844 MWSADIAAAT
-852 AKDNVANDDVV
+852 NNVADDDVV

-919 YRFVGNYLGDE
+919 YRFVGNYLGNE

>member
-1 MVKNL
+1 M
-6 LKKGCLVVSVL
+6 
-17 LGLGSNVQAQETS
+17 GSNVQAQETAS
-30 VTFNVSDEG
+30 VTFTEDG

-48 DLTTYQTTDFSAR
+48 DLTTYQA
-61 VFSDKAVGYV
+61 VSDELK
-71 FTDDKGTKV
+71 FTPD
-80 NAGDSYSANNIYYQ
+80 A
-94 ANYEYTK
+94 YTK
-101 VCDGEPTGW
+101 VDCSNNQKVSATTVYDVNDTYKADYPQKITSLYPDYVSADVAYSW
-110 NGPFGQV
+110 N
-117 TSNKTWK
+117 
-124 EDKIT
+124 EDKIGGLFYT
-129 NLYKGYYSPY
+129 TDWGNTWKAVQSSDKVDLGNRWEDGNEYSKYSTTEDKSGRILMADFKKGNYYTTSLTNVTFKSDKIDNLYVVSDNKYVKLAADAKYKDTESYY
-139 NTSVVLQSKVK
+139 
-150 VGDGVSA
+150 
-157 NAWNNDQYSDM
+157 
-168 SVYFLSSE
+168 YFLGNWSQYRE
-176 ELSGE
+176 INEADLIRMGY
-181 KIVSLSELESQGVTL
+181 LEHPTETL
-196 ISKVELQKYYE
+196 AEMLKYKLTK
-207 SNVTYTMRADAF
+207 SNTF
-219 KSSDGGKTYTGLT
+219 
-232 NGETYTWTP
+232 ETIKF
-241 GEVFY
+241 VN
-246 TGTATF
+246 TGT
-252 SQIEDN
+252 
-258 GAFFGTRDTEGL
+258 GAMTID
-270 HSDYIKAD
+270 K
-278 ETPYTFAQLL
+278 
-288 QKKIASGSYETVKFN
+288 
-303 KTSSEDLLINN
+303 
-314 DIVSKILFITETND
+314 DIVKAILYPSATANSVLT
-328 WWTKI
+328 
-333 SYNVNLKTLDLGA
+333 TLDLGA
-346 ATCTDFSKETFAANG
+346 ATCKDFSKETFAANG
-361 AHGYP
+361 AQGYS

-381 PANVVSY
+381 PAQVVFY

-408 GANTFETGAGVNLLT
+408 GANTFDMGGGVTLLT

-430 LTEIGEKAFFN
+430 LTEIGEKAFLY
-441 AGNLASIELG
+441 AGKLASIELG

-459 EAFMG
+459 EAFVG

-478 IDDGAFYDLNI
+478 IDDGAFYGLNI
-489 ANLVFNEKLRFIGN
+489 TNLVFNEKLRFIGN

-557 SDWGEGTAFSAH
+557 SNWGEGTAFSAH
-569 TLMGNSGFNP
+569 TLMGNSGFDP
-579 ASGDLRDDAYGE
+579 SSGNLRDDAKGE
-591 GFANRENYKSST
+591 GFANRENYKN
-603 GVYFCIMHYP
+603 GRVYFCIMHYP

-625 DTSRTYETCPEGGKW
+625 DTSRTYETCPEGGTW
-640 DHANT
+640 DYANT
-645 PLTVGKEGADP
+645 PLAVGKEGADP
-656 EFKAG
+656 EFKTG
-661 MPNASYNG
+661 MSNAPYIG
-669 IKVDYGYQDTYLGR
+669 TKVDYGYQDTYLGR
-683 QYIWPSQIQWVRS
+683 QYIWPSQSQWVRS

-711 YRSKLTEEDY
+711 YRSNLTEEDY
-721 ATLKEAGFVADTDGG
+721 ATLKEAGFVVGTGEG
-736 QYTKDELCK
+736 QYTEDELCK

-757 DDDSR
+757 NGDSK
-762 STPDYKIMM
+762 STPEYKIRM

-824 DVLNHSTKNADGTK
+824 DVLKHSTKNADGTK

-852 AKDNVANDDVV
+852 AQDNVADDDVV

-875 NGEQSNQDAVFVVKK
+875 NGEQSDQDPVFVVKN
-890 YEAVEGD
+890 YEAVEGN
-897 PLPTVVES
+897 PLPTVVQS
-905 TTAVQSRQASKTKK
+905 ATTVQSRQASETKE
-919 YRFVGNYLGDE
+919 YRFVGNYLGNE
-930 NARATKETI
+930 NARATKVTI

-971 SLVQTCDRNGGMDD
+971 SLVQTNDRNGGRDD

-1009 GENFGETTGIEDV
+1009 GENFDETTGIEDV

>member
-1 MVKNL
+1 MVKVL
-6 LKKGCLVVSVL
+6 LKKLCLVVSVL
-17 LGLGSNVQAQETS
+17 LGLGSNVQAQETAS
-30 VTFNVSDEG
+30 VTFTEDG

-48 DLTTYQTTDFSAR
+48 DLTTYQA
-61 VFSDKAVGYV
+61 VSDELK
-71 FTDDKGTKV
+71 FTPD
-80 NAGDSYSANNIYYQ
+80 A
-94 ANYEYTK
+94 YTK
-101 VCDGEPTGW
+101 VDCSNNQKVSATTVYDVNDTYKADYPQKITSLYPDYVSADVAYSW
-110 NGPFGQV
+110 N
-117 TSNKTWK
+117 
-124 EDKIT
+124 EDKIGGLFYT
-129 NLYKGYYSPY
+129 TDWGNTWKAVQSSDKVDLGNRWEDGNEYSKYSTTEDKSGRILMADFKKGNYYTTSLTNVTFKSDKIDNLYVVSDNKYVKLAADAKYKDTESYY
-139 NTSVVLQSKVK
+139 
-150 VGDGVSA
+150 
-157 NAWNNDQYSDM
+157 
-168 SVYFLSSE
+168 YFLGNWSQYRE
-176 ELSGE
+176 INEADLIRMGY
-181 KIVSLSELESQGVTL
+181 LEHPTETL
-196 ISKVELQKYYE
+196 AEMLKYKLTK
-207 SNVTYTMRADAF
+207 SNTF
-219 KSSDGGKTYTGLT
+219 
-232 NGETYTWTP
+232 ETIKF
-241 GEVFY
+241 VN
-246 TGTATF
+246 TGT
-252 SQIEDN
+252 
-258 GAFFGTRDTEGL
+258 GAMTID
-270 HSDYIKAD
+270 K
-278 ETPYTFAQLL
+278 
-288 QKKIASGSYETVKFN
+288 
-303 KTSSEDLLINN
+303 
-314 DIVSKILFITETND
+314 DIVKAILYPSATANSVLT
-328 WWTKI
+328 
-333 SYNVNLKTLDLGA
+333 TLDLGA
-346 ATCTDFSKETFAANG
+346 ATCKDFSKETFAANG
-361 AHGYP
+361 AQGYS

-381 PANVVSY
+381 PAQVVFY

-408 GANTFETGAGVNLLT
+408 GANTFDMGGGVTLLT

-430 LTEIGEKAFFN
+430 LTEIGEKAFLY
-441 AGNLASIELG
+441 AGKLASIELG

-459 EAFMG
+459 EAFVG

-478 IDDGAFYDLNI
+478 IDDGAFYGLNI
-489 ANLVFNEKLRFIGN
+489 TNLVFNEKLRFIGN

-557 SDWGEGTAFSAH
+557 SNWGEGTAFSAH
-569 TLMGNSGFNP
+569 TLMGNSGFDP
-579 ASGDLRDDAYGE
+579 SSGNLRDDAKGE
-591 GFANRENYKSST
+591 GFANRENYKN
-603 GVYFCIMHYP
+603 GRVYFCIMHYP

-625 DTSRTYETCPEGGKW
+625 DTSRTYETCPEGGTW
-640 DHANT
+640 DYANT
-645 PLTVGKEGADP
+645 PLAVGKEGADP
-656 EFKAG
+656 EFKTG
-661 MPNASYNG
+661 MSNAPYIG
-669 IKVDYGYQDTYLGR
+669 TKVDYGYQDTYLGR
-683 QYIWPSQIQWVRS
+683 QYIWPSQSQWVRS

-711 YRSKLTEEDY
+711 YRSNLTEEDY
-721 ATLKEAGFVADTDGG
+721 ATLKEAGFVVGTGEG
-736 QYTKDELCK
+736 QYTEDELRK

-757 DDDSR
+757 NGDSK
-762 STPDYKIMM
+762 STPEYKITM

-824 DVLNHSTKNADGTK
+824 DVLKHSTKNADGTK

-852 AKDNVANDDVV
+852 AQDNVADDDVV

-875 NGEQSNQDAVFVVKK
+875 NGEQSNQDAVFVVKN
-890 YEAVEGD
+890 YEAVEGN
-897 PLPTVVES
+897 PLPTVVQS
-905 TTAVQSRQASKTKK
+905 ATTVQSRQASETKE
-919 YRFVGNYLGDE
+919 YRFVGNYLGNE
-930 NARATKETI
+930 NARATKVTI
-939 PQYSYVYANTK
+939 PQYSYVYANTR

-971 SLVQTCDRNGGMDD
+971 SLVQTNDRNGGRDD

-1009 GENFGETTGIEDV
+1009 GENFDETTGIEDI

>member
-17 LGLGSNVQAQETS
+17 LGLGSNVLAQKTS
-30 VTFNVSDEG
+30 VTFNVSDG
-39 KTLTISGQG
+39 DKTLTISGHG
-48 DLTTYQTTDFSAR
+48 DLTTYQA
-61 VFSDKAVGYV
+61 VSDELK
-71 FTDDKGTKV
+71 FTPD
-80 NAGDSYSANNIYYQ
+80 A
-94 ANYEYTK
+94 YTK
-101 VCDGEPTGW
+101 VDCSNNQKVSATTVYDVNDTYKADYPQKITSLYPDYVSADVAYSW
-110 NGPFGQV
+110 N
-117 TSNKTWK
+117 
-124 EDKIT
+124 EDKIGGLFYT
-129 NLYKGYYSPY
+129 TDWGNTWKAVQSSDKVDLGNRWEDGNEYSKYSTTEDKSGRILMADFKKGNYYTTSLTNVTFKSDKIDNLYVVSDNKYVKLAADAKYKDTESYY
-139 NTSVVLQSKVK
+139 
-150 VGDGVSA
+150 
-157 NAWNNDQYSDM
+157 
-168 SVYFLSSE
+168 YFLGNWSQYRE
-176 ELSGE
+176 INEADLIRMGY
-181 KIVSLSELESQGVTL
+181 LEHPTETL
-196 ISKVELQKYYE
+196 AEMLKYKLTK
-207 SNVTYTMRADAF
+207 SNTF
-219 KSSDGGKTYTGLT
+219 
-232 NGETYTWTP
+232 ETIKF
-241 GEVFY
+241 VN
-246 TGTATF
+246 TGT
-252 SQIEDN
+252 
-258 GAFFGTRDTEGL
+258 GAMTID
-270 HSDYIKAD
+270 K
-278 ETPYTFAQLL
+278 
-288 QKKIASGSYETVKFN
+288 
-303 KTSSEDLLINN
+303 
-314 DIVSKILFITETND
+314 DIVKAILYPSATANSVLT
-328 WWTKI
+328 
-333 SYNVNLKTLDLGA
+333 TLDLGA
-346 ATCTDFSKETFAANG
+346 ATCKDFSKETFAANG
-361 AHGYP
+361 AQGYS

-381 PANVVSY
+381 PAQVVFY

-395 LTHVIVPEGYEKI
+395 LTHVIVPEGYGKI
-408 GANTFETGAGVNLLT
+408 GANTFYTGGGVTLLT

-430 LTEIGEKAFFN
+430 LTEIGEKAFLY
-441 AGNLASIELG
+441 AGKLASIELG

-459 EAFMG
+459 EAFVG

-478 IDDGAFYDLNI
+478 IDDGAFYGLNI
-489 ANLVFNEKLRFIGN
+489 TNLVFNEKLRFIGN

-557 SDWGEGTAFSAH
+557 SNWGEGTAFSAH
-569 TLMGNSGFNP
+569 TLMGNSGFDP
-579 ASGDLRDDAYGE
+579 SSGNLRDDAKGE
-591 GFANRENYKSST
+591 GFANRENYKN
-603 GVYFCIMHYP
+603 GRVYFCIMHYP

-625 DTSRTYETCPEGGKW
+625 DTSRTYETCPEGGTW
-640 DHANT
+640 DYANT
-645 PLTVGKEGADP
+645 PLAVGKEGADP
-656 EFKAG
+656 EFKEG
-661 MPNASYNG
+661 MSNAPYIG
-669 IKVDYGYQDTYLGR
+669 TKVDYGYQDTYLGR
-683 QYIWPSQIQWVRS
+683 QYIWPSQSQWVRS

-711 YRSKLTEEDY
+711 YRSNLTEEDY
-721 ATLKEAGFVADTDGG
+721 ATLKEAGFVVGTGEG
-736 QYTKDELCK
+736 QYTEDELCK

-757 DDDSR
+757 NGDSK
-762 STPDYKIMM
+762 STPEYKITM

-824 DVLNHSTKNADGTK
+824 DVLKHSTKNADGTK

-852 AKDNVANDDVV
+852 AQDNVADDDVV

-875 NGEQSNQDAVFVVKK
+875 NGEQSNQDAVFVVKN
-890 YEAVEGD
+890 YEAVEGN
-897 PLPTVVES
+897 PLPTVVQS
-905 TTAVQSRQASKTKK
+905 ATTVQSRQASETKE
-919 YRFVGNYLGDE
+919 YRFVGNYLGNE
-930 NARATKETI
+930 NARATKVTI
-939 PQYSYVYANTK
+939 PQYSYVYANTR

-971 SLVQTCDRNGGMDD
+971 SLVQTNDRNGGRDD

-1009 GENFGETTGIEDV
+1009 GENFDETTGIEDV

>member
-1 MVKNL
+1 MVKVL
-6 LKKGCLVVSVL
+6 LKKLCLVVSVL
-17 LGLGSNVQAQETS
+17 LGLGSNVQAQETAS
-30 VTFNVSDEG
+30 VTFTEDG

-48 DLTTYQTTDFSAR
+48 DLTTYQA
-61 VFSDKAVGYV
+61 VSDELK
-71 FTDDKGTKV
+71 FTPD
-80 NAGDSYSANNIYYQ
+80 A
-94 ANYEYTK
+94 YTK
-101 VCDGEPTGW
+101 VDCSNNQKVSATTVYDVNDTYKADYPQKITSLYPDYVSADVAYSW
-110 NGPFGQV
+110 N
-117 TSNKTWK
+117 
-124 EDKIT
+124 EDKIGGLFYT
-129 NLYKGYYSPY
+129 TDWGNTWKAVQSSDKVDLGNRWEDGNEYSKYSTTEDKSGRILMADFKKGNYYTTSLTNVTFKSDKIDNLYVVSDNKYVKLAADAKYKDTESYY
-139 NTSVVLQSKVK
+139 
-150 VGDGVSA
+150 
-157 NAWNNDQYSDM
+157 
-168 SVYFLSSE
+168 YFLGNWSQYRE
-176 ELSGE
+176 INEADLIRMGY
-181 KIVSLSELESQGVTL
+181 LEHPTETL
-196 ISKVELQKYYE
+196 AEMLKYKLTK
-207 SNVTYTMRADAF
+207 SNTF
-219 KSSDGGKTYTGLT
+219 
-232 NGETYTWTP
+232 ETIKF
-241 GEVFY
+241 VN
-246 TGTATF
+246 TGT
-252 SQIEDN
+252 
-258 GAFFGTRDTEGL
+258 GAMTID
-270 HSDYIKAD
+270 K
-278 ETPYTFAQLL
+278 
-288 QKKIASGSYETVKFN
+288 
-303 KTSSEDLLINN
+303 
-314 DIVSKILFITETND
+314 DIVKAILYPSATANSVLT
-328 WWTKI
+328 
-333 SYNVNLKTLDLGA
+333 TLDLGA
-346 ATCTDFSKETFAANG
+346 ATCKDFSKETFAANG
-361 AHGYP
+361 AQGYS

-381 PANVVSY
+381 PAQVVFY

-408 GANTFETGAGVNLLT
+408 GANTFDMGGGVTLLT

-430 LTEIGEKAFFN
+430 LTEIGEKAFLY
-441 AGNLASIELG
+441 AGKLASIELG

-459 EAFMG
+459 EAFVG

-478 IDDGAFYDLNI
+478 IDDGAFYGLNI
-489 ANLVFNEKLRFIGN
+489 TNLVFNEKLRFIGN

-557 SDWGEGTAFSAH
+557 SNWGEGTAFSAH
-569 TLMGNSGFNP
+569 TLMGNSGFDP
-579 ASGDLRDDAYGE
+579 SSGNLRDDAKGE
-591 GFANRENYKSST
+591 GFANRENYKN
-603 GVYFCIMHYP
+603 GRVYFCIMHYP

-625 DTSRTYETCPEGGKW
+625 DTSRTYETCPEGGTW
-640 DHANT
+640 DYANT
-645 PLTVGKEGADP
+645 PLAVGQEGADP
-656 EFKAG
+656 EFKKG
-661 MPNASYNG
+661 MSNALY
-669 IKVDYGYQDTYLGR
+669 IVTKVDYGYQDTYLGR
-683 QYIWPSQIQWVRS
+683 QYIWPSQSQWVRS

-711 YRSKLTEEDY
+711 YRSNLTEEDY
-721 ATLKEAGFVADTDGG
+721 ATLKEAGFVVGTGEG
-736 QYTKDELCK
+736 QYTEDELRK

-757 DDDSR
+757 NGDSK
-762 STPDYKIMM
+762 STPEYKITM

-824 DVLNHSTKNADGTK
+824 DVLKHSTKNADGTK

-852 AKDNVANDDVV
+852 AQDNVADDDVV

-875 NGEQSNQDAVFVVKK
+875 NGEQSNQDAVFVVKN
-890 YEAVEGD
+890 YEAVEGN
-897 PLPTVVES
+897 PLPTVVQS
-905 TTAVQSRQASKTKK
+905 ATTVQSRQASETKE
-919 YRFVGNYLGDE
+919 YRFVGNYLGNE
-930 NARATKETI
+930 NARATKVTI

-971 SLVQTCDRNGGMDD
+971 SLVQTNDRNGGRDD

-1009 GENFGETTGIEDV
+1009 GENFDETTGIEDV

>member
-1 MVKNL
+1 M
-6 LKKGCLVVSVL
+6 
-17 LGLGSNVQAQETS
+17 GSNVQAQETAS
-30 VTFNVSDEG
+30 VTFTEDG

-48 DLTTYQTTDFSAR
+48 DLTTYQA
-61 VFSDKAVGYV
+61 VSDELK
-71 FTDDKGTKV
+71 FTPD
-80 NAGDSYSANNIYYQ
+80 A
-94 ANYEYTK
+94 YTK
-101 VCDGEPTGW
+101 VDCSNNQKVSATTVYDVNDTYKADYPQKITSLYPDYVSADVAYSW
-110 NGPFGQV
+110 N
-117 TSNKTWK
+117 
-124 EDKIT
+124 EDKIGGLFYT
-129 NLYKGYYSPY
+129 TDWGNTWKAVQSSDKVDLGNRWEDGNEYSKYSTTEDKSGRILMADFKKGNYYTTSLTNVTFKSDKIDNLYVVSDNKYVKLAADAKYKDTESYY
-139 NTSVVLQSKVK
+139 
-150 VGDGVSA
+150 
-157 NAWNNDQYSDM
+157 
-168 SVYFLSSE
+168 YFLGNWSQYRE
-176 ELSGE
+176 INEADLIRMGY
-181 KIVSLSELESQGVTL
+181 LEHPTETL
-196 ISKVELQKYYE
+196 AEMLKYKLTK
-207 SNVTYTMRADAF
+207 SNTF
-219 KSSDGGKTYTGLT
+219 
-232 NGETYTWTP
+232 ETIKF
-241 GEVFY
+241 VN
-246 TGTATF
+246 TGT
-252 SQIEDN
+252 
-258 GAFFGTRDTEGL
+258 GAMTID
-270 HSDYIKAD
+270 K
-278 ETPYTFAQLL
+278 
-288 QKKIASGSYETVKFN
+288 
-303 KTSSEDLLINN
+303 
-314 DIVSKILFITETND
+314 DIVKAILYPSATANSVLT
-328 WWTKI
+328 
-333 SYNVNLKTLDLGA
+333 TLDLGA
-346 ATCTDFSKETFAANG
+346 ATCKDFSKETFAANG
-361 AHGYP
+361 AQGYS

-381 PANVVSY
+381 PAQVVFY

-395 LTHVIVPEGYEKI
+395 LTHVIVPEGYGKI
-408 GANTFETGAGVNLLT
+408 GANTFYTGGGVTLLT

-430 LTEIGEKAFFN
+430 LTEIGEKAFLY
-441 AGNLASIELG
+441 AGKLASIELG

-459 EAFMG
+459 EAFVG

-478 IDDGAFYDLNI
+478 IDDGAFYGLNI
-489 ANLVFNEKLRFIGN
+489 TNLVFNEKLRFIGN

-557 SDWGEGTAFSAH
+557 SNWGEGTAFSAH
-569 TLMGNSGFNP
+569 TLMGNSGFDP
-579 ASGDLRDDAYGE
+579 SSGNLRDDAKGE
-591 GFANRENYKSST
+591 GFANRENYKN
-603 GVYFCIMHYP
+603 GRVYFCIMHYP

-625 DTSRTYETCPEGGKW
+625 DTSRTYETCPEGGTW
-640 DHANT
+640 DYANT
-645 PLTVGKEGADP
+645 PLAVGKEGADP
-656 EFKAG
+656 EFKTG
-661 MPNASYNG
+661 MSNAPYIG
-669 IKVDYGYQDTYLGR
+669 TKVDYGYQDTYLGR
-683 QYIWPSQIQWVRS
+683 QYIWPSQSQWVRS

-711 YRSKLTEEDY
+711 YRSNLTEEDY
-721 ATLKEAGFVADTDGG
+721 ATLKEAGFVVGTGEG
-736 QYTKDELCK
+736 QYTEDELCK

-757 DDDSR
+757 NGDSK
-762 STPDYKIMM
+762 STPEYKIRM

-824 DVLNHSTKNADGTK
+824 DVLKHSTKNADGTK

-852 AKDNVANDDVV
+852 AQDNVADDDVV

-875 NGEQSNQDAVFVVKK
+875 NGEQSNQDAVFVVKN
-890 YEAVEGD
+890 YEAVEGN
-897 PLPTVVES
+897 PLPTVVQS
-905 TTAVQSRQASKTKK
+905 ATTVQSRQASETKE
-919 YRFVGNYLGDE
+919 YRFVGNYLGNE
-930 NARATKETI
+930 NARATKVTI
-939 PQYSYVYANTK
+939 PQYSYVYANTR

-971 SLVQTCDRNGGMDD
+971 SLVQTNDRNGGRDD

-1009 GENFGETTGIEDV
+1009 GENFDETTGIEDV

>member
-1 MVKNL
+1 MVKVL
-6 LKKGCLVVSVL
+6 LKKVCLVVSVL
-17 LGLGSNVQAQETS
+17 LGLGSNVQAQETAS
-30 VTFNVSDEG
+30 VTFTEDG

-48 DLTTYQTTDFSAR
+48 DLTTYQT
-61 VFSDKAVGYV
+61 VSDELK
-71 FTDDKGTKV
+71 FTPD
-80 NAGDSYSANNIYYQ
+80 A
-94 ANYEYTK
+94 YTK
-101 VCDGEPTGW
+101 VDCSNNQKVSATTVYDVNDTYKADYPQKITSLYPDYVSADVAYSW
-110 NGPFGQV
+110 N
-117 TSNKTWK
+117 
-124 EDKIT
+124 EDKIGGLFYT
-129 NLYKGYYSPY
+129 TDWGNTWKAVQSSDKVDLGNRWEDGNEYSKYSTTEDKSGRILMADFKKGNYYTTSLTNVTFKSDKIDNLYVVSDNKYVKLAADAKYKDTESYY
-139 NTSVVLQSKVK
+139 
-150 VGDGVSA
+150 
-157 NAWNNDQYSDM
+157 
-168 SVYFLSSE
+168 YFLGNWSQYREINEADLIRMGYLEHPTEGVAQMLNYMLTKSNTY
-176 ELSGE
+176 E
-181 KIVSLSELESQGVTL
+181 KIQFA
-196 ISKVELQKYYE
+196 
-207 SNVTYTMRADAF
+207 NV
-219 KSSDGGKTYTGLT
+219 GTGAMT
-232 NGETYTWTP
+232 
-241 GEVFY
+241 
-246 TGTATF
+246 
-252 SQIEDN
+252 I
-258 GAFFGTRDTEGL
+258 
-270 HSDYIKAD
+270 
-278 ETPYTFAQLL
+278 
-288 QKKIASGSYETVKFN
+288 N
-303 KTSSEDLLINN
+303 K
-314 DIVSKILFITETND
+314 DIVKAILYPSATANSVLT
-328 WWTKI
+328 
-333 SYNVNLKTLDLGA
+333 TLDLGA
-346 ATCTDFSKETFAANG
+346 ATCKDFSKETFAANG
-361 AHGYP
+361 AQGYS

-381 PANVVSY
+381 PAQVVFY

-395 LTHVIVPEGYEKI
+395 LTHVIVPEGYGKI
-408 GANTFETGAGVNLLT
+408 GANTFDMGGGVTLLT

-430 LTEIGEKAFFN
+430 LTEIGEKAFLY
-441 AGNLASIELG
+441 AGKLASIELG

-459 EAFMG
+459 EAFVG

-478 IDDGAFYDLNI
+478 IDDGAFYGLNI
-489 ANLVFNEKLRFIGN
+489 TNLVFNEKLRFIGN
-503 SAFALP
+503 SAFALT

-557 SDWGEGTAFSAH
+557 SNWGEGTAFSAH
-569 TLMGNSGFNP
+569 TLMGNSGFDP
-579 ASGDLRDDAYGE
+579 SSGNLRDDAKGE
-591 GFANRENYKSST
+591 GFANRENYKN
-603 GVYFCIMHYP
+603 GRVYFCIMHYP

-625 DTSRTYETCPEGGKW
+625 DTSRTYETCPEGGTW
-640 DHANT
+640 DYANT
-645 PLTVGKEGADP
+645 PLAVGKEGADP
-656 EFKAG
+656 EFKKG
-661 MPNASYNG
+661 MSNAPYIG
-669 IKVDYGYQDTYLGR
+669 TKVDYGYQDTYLGR
-683 QYIWPSQIQWVRS
+683 QYIWPSQSQWVRS

-711 YRSKLTEEDY
+711 YRSNLTEEDY
-721 ATLKEAGFVADTDGG
+721 ATLKEAGFVVGTGEG
-736 QYTKDELCK
+736 QYTEDELRK

-757 DDDSR
+757 NGDSK
-762 STPDYKIMM
+762 STPEYKITM

-824 DVLNHSTKNADGTK
+824 DVLKHSTKNADGTK

-852 AKDNVANDDVV
+852 AQDNVADDDVV

-875 NGEQSNQDAVFVVKK
+875 NGEQSNQDAVFVVKN
-890 YEAVEGD
+890 YEAVEGN
-897 PLPTVVES
+897 PLPTVVQS
-905 TTAVQSRQASKTKK
+905 ATTVQSRQASETKE
-919 YRFVGNYLGDE
+919 YRFVGNYLGNE
-930 NARATKETI
+930 NARATKVTI

-971 SLVQTCDRNGGMDD
+971 SLVQTNDRNGGRDD

-1009 GENFGETTGIEDV
+1009 GENFDETTGIEDI

>member
-1 MVKNL
+1 M
-6 LKKGCLVVSVL
+6 
-17 LGLGSNVQAQETS
+17 GSNVQAQETAS
-30 VTFNVSDEG
+30 VTFTEDG

-48 DLTTYQTTDFSAR
+48 DLTTYQA
-61 VFSDKAVGYV
+61 VSDELK
-71 FTDDKGTKV
+71 FTPD
-80 NAGDSYSANNIYYQ
+80 A
-94 ANYEYTK
+94 YTK
-101 VCDGEPTGW
+101 VDCSNNQKVSATTVYDVNDTYKADYPQKITSLYPDYVSADVAYSW
-110 NGPFGQV
+110 N
-117 TSNKTWK
+117 
-124 EDKIT
+124 EDKIGGLFYT
-129 NLYKGYYSPY
+129 TDWGNTWKAVQSSDKVDLGNRWEDGNEYSKYSTTEDKSGRILMADFKKGNYYTTSLTNVTFKSDKIDNLYVVSDNKYVKLAADAKYKDTESYY
-139 NTSVVLQSKVK
+139 
-150 VGDGVSA
+150 
-157 NAWNNDQYSDM
+157 
-168 SVYFLSSE
+168 YFLGNWSQYRE
-176 ELSGE
+176 INEADLIRMGY
-181 KIVSLSELESQGVTL
+181 LEHPTETL
-196 ISKVELQKYYE
+196 AEMLKYKLTK
-207 SNVTYTMRADAF
+207 SNTF
-219 KSSDGGKTYTGLT
+219 
-232 NGETYTWTP
+232 ETIKF
-241 GEVFY
+241 VN
-246 TGTATF
+246 TGT
-252 SQIEDN
+252 
-258 GAFFGTRDTEGL
+258 GAMTID
-270 HSDYIKAD
+270 K
-278 ETPYTFAQLL
+278 
-288 QKKIASGSYETVKFN
+288 
-303 KTSSEDLLINN
+303 
-314 DIVSKILFITETND
+314 DIVKAILYPSATANSVLT
-328 WWTKI
+328 
-333 SYNVNLKTLDLGA
+333 TLDLGA
-346 ATCTDFSKETFAANG
+346 ATCKDFSKETFAANG
-361 AHGYP
+361 AQGYS

-381 PANVVSY
+381 PAQVVFY

-408 GANTFETGAGVNLLT
+408 GANTFDMGGGVTLLT

-430 LTEIGEKAFFN
+430 LTEIGEKAFLY
-441 AGNLASIELG
+441 AGKLASIELG

-459 EAFMG
+459 EAFVG

-478 IDDGAFYDLNI
+478 IDDGAFYGLNI
-489 ANLVFNEKLRFIGN
+489 TNLVFNEKLRFIGN

-557 SDWGEGTAFSAH
+557 SNWGEGTAFSAH
-569 TLMGNSGFNP
+569 TLMGNSGFDP
-579 ASGDLRDDAYGE
+579 SSGNLRDDAKGE
-591 GFANRENYKSST
+591 GFANRENYKN
-603 GVYFCIMHYP
+603 GRVYFCIMHYP

-625 DTSRTYETCPEGGKW
+625 DTSRTYETCPEGGTW
-640 DHANT
+640 DYANT
-645 PLTVGKEGADP
+645 PLAVGKEGADP
-656 EFKAG
+656 EFKTG
-661 MPNASYNG
+661 MSNAPYIG
-669 IKVDYGYQDTYLGR
+669 TKVDYGYQDTYLGR
-683 QYIWPSQIQWVRS
+683 QYIWPSQSQWVRS

-711 YRSKLTEEDY
+711 YRSNLTEEDY
-721 ATLKEAGFVADTDGG
+721 ATLKEAGFVVGTGEG
-736 QYTKDELCK
+736 QYTEDELRK

-757 DDDSR
+757 NGDSK
-762 STPDYKIMM
+762 STPEYKITM

-824 DVLNHSTKNADGTK
+824 DVLKHSTKNADGTK

-852 AKDNVANDDVV
+852 AQDNVADDDVV

-875 NGEQSNQDAVFVVKK
+875 NGEQSNQDAVFVVKN
-890 YEAVEGD
+890 YEAVEGN
-897 PLPTVVES
+897 PLPTVVQS
-905 TTAVQSRQASKTKK
+905 ATTVQSRQASETKE
-919 YRFVGNYLGDE
+919 YRFVGNYLGNE
-930 NARATKETI
+930 NARATKVTI

-971 SLVQTCDRNGGMDD
+971 SLVQTNDRNGGRDD

-1009 GENFGETTGIEDV
+1009 GENFDETTGIEDV

-1031 TPVFNLEGKMVSS
+1031 TPVFNLDGKMVSS

>member
-1 MVKNL
+1 M
-6 LKKGCLVVSVL
+6 
-17 LGLGSNVQAQETS
+17 GSNVQAQETAS
-30 VTFNVSDEG
+30 VTFTEDG

-48 DLTTYQTTDFSAR
+48 DLTTYQA
-61 VFSDKAVGYV
+61 VSDELK
-71 FTDDKGTKV
+71 FTPD
-80 NAGDSYSANNIYYQ
+80 A
-94 ANYEYTK
+94 YTK
-101 VCDGEPTGW
+101 VDCSNNQKVSATTVYDVNDTYKADYPQKITSLYPDYVSADVAYSW
-110 NGPFGQV
+110 N
-117 TSNKTWK
+117 
-124 EDKIT
+124 EDKIGGLFYT
-129 NLYKGYYSPY
+129 TDWGNTWKAVQSSDKVDLGNRWEDGNEYSKYSTTEDKSGRILMADFKKGNYYTTSLTNVTFKSDKIDNLYVVSDNKYVKLAADAKYKDTESYY
-139 NTSVVLQSKVK
+139 
-150 VGDGVSA
+150 
-157 NAWNNDQYSDM
+157 
-168 SVYFLSSE
+168 YFLGNWSQYRE
-176 ELSGE
+176 INEADLIRMGY
-181 KIVSLSELESQGVTL
+181 LEHPTETL
-196 ISKVELQKYYE
+196 AEMLKYKLTK
-207 SNVTYTMRADAF
+207 SNTF
-219 KSSDGGKTYTGLT
+219 
-232 NGETYTWTP
+232 ETIKF
-241 GEVFY
+241 VN
-246 TGTATF
+246 TGT
-252 SQIEDN
+252 
-258 GAFFGTRDTEGL
+258 GAMTID
-270 HSDYIKAD
+270 K
-278 ETPYTFAQLL
+278 
-288 QKKIASGSYETVKFN
+288 
-303 KTSSEDLLINN
+303 
-314 DIVSKILFITETND
+314 DIVKAILYPSATANSVLT
-328 WWTKI
+328 
-333 SYNVNLKTLDLGA
+333 TLDLGA
-346 ATCTDFSKETFAANG
+346 ATCKDFSKETFAANG
-361 AHGYP
+361 AQGYS

-381 PANVVSY
+381 PAQVVFY

-395 LTHVIVPEGYEKI
+395 LTHVIVPEGYGKI
-408 GANTFETGAGVNLLT
+408 GANTFYTGGGVTLLT

-430 LTEIGEKAFFN
+430 LTEIGEKAFLY
-441 AGNLASIELG
+441 AGKLASIELG

-459 EAFMG
+459 EAFVG

-478 IDDGAFYDLNI
+478 IDDGAFYGLNI
-489 ANLVFNEKLRFIGN
+489 TNLVFNEKLRFIGN

-557 SDWGEGTAFSAH
+557 SNWGEGTAFSAH
-569 TLMGNSGFNP
+569 TLMGNSGFDP
-579 ASGDLRDDAYGE
+579 SSGNLRDDAKGE
-591 GFANRENYKSST
+591 GFANRENYKN
-603 GVYFCIMHYP
+603 GRVYFCIMHYP

-625 DTSRTYETCPEGGKW
+625 DTSRTYETCPEGGTW
-640 DHANT
+640 DYANT
-645 PLTVGKEGADP
+645 PLAVGKEGADP
-656 EFKAG
+656 EFKEG
-661 MPNASYNG
+661 MSNAPYIG
-669 IKVDYGYQDTYLGR
+669 TKVDYGYQDTYLGR
-683 QYIWPSQIQWVRS
+683 QYIWPSQSQWVRS

-711 YRSKLTEEDY
+711 YRSNLTEEDY
-721 ATLKEAGFVADTDGG
+721 ATLKEAGFVVGTGEG
-736 QYTKDELCK
+736 QYTEDELCK

-757 DDDSR
+757 NGDSK
-762 STPDYKIMM
+762 STPEYKITM

-824 DVLNHSTKNADGTK
+824 DVLKHSTKNADGTK

-852 AKDNVANDDVV
+852 AQDNVADDDVV

-875 NGEQSNQDAVFVVKK
+875 NGEQSNQDAVFVVKN
-890 YEAVEGD
+890 YEAVEGN
-897 PLPTVVES
+897 PLPTVVQS
-905 TTAVQSRQASKTKK
+905 ATTVQSRQASETKE
-919 YRFVGNYLGDE
+919 YRFVGNYLGNE
-930 NARATKETI
+930 NARATKVTI

-971 SLVQTCDRNGGMDD
+971 SLVQTNDRNGGRDD

-1009 GENFGETTGIEDV
+1009 GENFDETTGIEDV

>member
-1 MVKNL
+1 M
-6 LKKGCLVVSVL
+6 
-17 LGLGSNVQAQETS
+17 GSNVQAQETAS
-30 VTFNVSDEG
+30 VTFTEDG

-48 DLTTYQTTDFSAR
+48 DLTTYQA
-61 VFSDKAVGYV
+61 VSDELK
-71 FTDDKGTKV
+71 FTPD
-80 NAGDSYSANNIYYQ
+80 A
-94 ANYEYTK
+94 YTK
-101 VCDGEPTGW
+101 VDCSNNQKVSATTVYDVNDTYKADYPQKITSLYPDYVSADVAYSW
-110 NGPFGQV
+110 N
-117 TSNKTWK
+117 
-124 EDKIT
+124 EDKIGGLFYT
-129 NLYKGYYSPY
+129 TDWGNTWKAVQSSDKVDLGNRWEDGNEYSKYSTTEDKSGRILMADFKKGNYYTTSLTNVTFKSDKIDNLYVVSDNKYVKLAADAKYKDTESYY
-139 NTSVVLQSKVK
+139 
-150 VGDGVSA
+150 
-157 NAWNNDQYSDM
+157 
-168 SVYFLSSE
+168 YFLGNWSQYRE
-176 ELSGE
+176 INEADLIRMGY
-181 KIVSLSELESQGVTL
+181 LEHPTETL
-196 ISKVELQKYYE
+196 AEMLKYKLTK
-207 SNVTYTMRADAF
+207 SNTF
-219 KSSDGGKTYTGLT
+219 
-232 NGETYTWTP
+232 ETIKF
-241 GEVFY
+241 VN
-246 TGTATF
+246 TGT
-252 SQIEDN
+252 
-258 GAFFGTRDTEGL
+258 GAMTID
-270 HSDYIKAD
+270 K
-278 ETPYTFAQLL
+278 
-288 QKKIASGSYETVKFN
+288 
-303 KTSSEDLLINN
+303 
-314 DIVSKILFITETND
+314 DIVKAILYPSATANSVLT
-328 WWTKI
+328 
-333 SYNVNLKTLDLGA
+333 TLDLGA
-346 ATCTDFSKETFAANG
+346 ATCKDFSKETFAANG
-361 AHGYP
+361 AQGYS

-381 PANVVSY
+381 PAQVVFY

-395 LTHVIVPEGYEKI
+395 LTHVIVPEGYGKI
-408 GANTFETGAGVNLLT
+408 GANTFYTGGGVTLLT

-430 LTEIGEKAFFN
+430 LTEIGEKAFLY
-441 AGNLASIELG
+441 AGKLASIELG

-459 EAFMG
+459 EAFVG

-478 IDDGAFYDLNI
+478 IDDGAFYGLNI
-489 ANLVFNEKLRFIGN
+489 TNLVFNEKLRFIGN

-557 SDWGEGTAFSAH
+557 SNWGEGTAFSAH
-569 TLMGNSGFNP
+569 TLMGNSGFDP
-579 ASGDLRDDAYGE
+579 SSGNLRDDAKGE
-591 GFANRENYKSST
+591 GFANRENYKN
-603 GVYFCIMHYP
+603 GRVYFCIMHYP

-625 DTSRTYETCPEGGKW
+625 DTSRTYETCPEGGTW
-640 DHANT
+640 DYANT
-645 PLTVGKEGADP
+645 PLAVGKEGADP
-656 EFKAG
+656 EFKTG
-661 MPNASYNG
+661 MSNAPYIG
-669 IKVDYGYQDTYLGR
+669 TKVDYGYQDTYLGR
-683 QYIWPSQIQWVRS
+683 QYIWPSQSQWVRS

-711 YRSKLTEEDY
+711 YRSNLTEEDY
-721 ATLKEAGFVADTDGG
+721 ATLKEAGFVVGTGEG
-736 QYTKDELCK
+736 QYTEDELCK

-757 DDDSR
+757 NGDSK
-762 STPDYKIMM
+762 STPEYKITM

-824 DVLNHSTKNADGTK
+824 DVLKHSTKNADGTK

-852 AKDNVANDDVV
+852 AQDNVADDDVV

-875 NGEQSNQDAVFVVKK
+875 NGEQSNQDAVFVVKN
-890 YEAVEGD
+890 YEAVEGN
-897 PLPTVVES
+897 PLPTVVQS
-905 TTAVQSRQASKTKK
+905 ATTVQSRQASETKE
-919 YRFVGNYLGDE
+919 YRFVGNYLGNE
-930 NARATKETI
+930 NARATKVTI

-971 SLVQTCDRNGGMDD
+971 SLVQTNDRNGGRDD

-1009 GENFGETTGIEDV
+1009 GENFDETTGIEDV

-1031 TPVFNLEGKMVSS
+1031 TPVFNLDGKMVSS

>member
-1 MVKNL
+1 M
-6 LKKGCLVVSVL
+6 
-17 LGLGSNVQAQETS
+17 GSNVQAQETAS
-30 VTFNVSDEG
+30 VTFTEDG

-48 DLTTYQTTDFSAR
+48 DLTTYQA
-61 VFSDKAVGYV
+61 VSDELK
-71 FTDDKGTKV
+71 FTPD
-80 NAGDSYSANNIYYQ
+80 A
-94 ANYEYTK
+94 YTK
-101 VCDGEPTGW
+101 VDCSNNQKVSATTVYDVNDTYKADYPQKITSLYPDYVSADVAYSW
-110 NGPFGQV
+110 N
-117 TSNKTWK
+117 
-124 EDKIT
+124 EDKIGGLFYT
-129 NLYKGYYSPY
+129 TDWGNTWKAVQSSDKVDLGNRWEDGNEYSKYSTTEDKSGRILMADFKKGNYYTTSLTNVTFKSDKIDNLYVVSDNKYVKLAADAKYKDTESYY
-139 NTSVVLQSKVK
+139 
-150 VGDGVSA
+150 
-157 NAWNNDQYSDM
+157 
-168 SVYFLSSE
+168 YFLGNWSQYRE
-176 ELSGE
+176 INEADLIRMGY
-181 KIVSLSELESQGVTL
+181 LEHPTETL
-196 ISKVELQKYYE
+196 AEMLKYKLTK
-207 SNVTYTMRADAF
+207 SNTF
-219 KSSDGGKTYTGLT
+219 
-232 NGETYTWTP
+232 ETIKF
-241 GEVFY
+241 VN
-246 TGTATF
+246 TGT
-252 SQIEDN
+252 
-258 GAFFGTRDTEGL
+258 GAMTID
-270 HSDYIKAD
+270 K
-278 ETPYTFAQLL
+278 
-288 QKKIASGSYETVKFN
+288 
-303 KTSSEDLLINN
+303 
-314 DIVSKILFITETND
+314 DIVKAILYPSATANSVLT
-328 WWTKI
+328 
-333 SYNVNLKTLDLGA
+333 TLDLGA
-346 ATCTDFSKETFAANG
+346 ATCKDFSKETFAANG
-361 AHGYP
+361 AQGYS

-381 PANVVSY
+381 PAQVVFY

-395 LTHVIVPEGYEKI
+395 LTHVIVPEGYGKI
-408 GANTFETGAGVNLLT
+408 GANTFYTGGGVTLLT

-430 LTEIGEKAFFN
+430 LTEIGEKAFLY
-441 AGNLASIELG
+441 AGKLASIELG

-459 EAFMG
+459 EAFVG

-478 IDDGAFYDLNI
+478 IDDGAFYGLNI
-489 ANLVFNEKLRFIGN
+489 TNLVFNEKLRFIGN

-557 SDWGEGTAFSAH
+557 SNWGEGTAFSAH
-569 TLMGNSGFNP
+569 TLMGNSGFDP
-579 ASGDLRDDAYGE
+579 SSGNLRDDAKGE
-591 GFANRENYKSST
+591 GFANRENYKN
-603 GVYFCIMHYP
+603 GRVYFCIMHYP

-625 DTSRTYETCPEGGKW
+625 DTSRTYETCPEGGTW
-640 DHANT
+640 DYANT
-645 PLTVGKEGADP
+645 PLAVGKEGADP
-656 EFKAG
+656 EFKKG
-661 MPNASYNG
+661 MSNAPYIG
-669 IKVDYGYQDTYLGR
+669 TKVDYGYQDTYLGR
-683 QYIWPSQIQWVRS
+683 QYIWPSQSQWVRS

-711 YRSKLTEEDY
+711 YRSNLTEEDY
-721 ATLKEAGFVADTDGG
+721 ATLKEAGFVVGTGEG
-736 QYTKDELCK
+736 QYTEDELRK

-757 DDDSR
+757 NGDSK
-762 STPDYKIMM
+762 STPEYKITM

-824 DVLNHSTKNADGTK
+824 DVLKHSTKNADGTK

-844 MWSADIAT
+844 MWSVDIAT
-852 AKDNVANDDVV
+852 AQDNVADDDVV

-875 NGEQSNQDAVFVVKK
+875 NGEQSNQDAVFVVKN
-890 YEAVEGD
+890 YEAVEGN
-897 PLPTVVES
+897 PLPTVVQS
-905 TTAVQSRQASKTKK
+905 ATTVQSRQASETKE
-919 YRFVGNYLGDE
+919 YRFVGNYLGNE
-930 NARATKETI
+930 NARATKVTI

-971 SLVQTCDRNGGMDD
+971 SLVQTNDRNGGRDD

-1009 GENFGETTGIEDV
+1009 GENFDETTGIEDV

>member
-17 LGLGSNVQAQETS
+17 LGLGSNVQAQETAS
-30 VTFNVSDEG
+30 VTFTEDG

-48 DLTTYQTTDFSAR
+48 DLTTYQA
-61 VFSDKAVGYV
+61 VSDELK
-71 FTDDKGTKV
+71 FTPD
-80 NAGDSYSANNIYYQ
+80 A
-94 ANYEYTK
+94 YTK
-101 VCDGEPTGW
+101 VDCSNNQKVSATTVYDVNDTYKADYPQKITSLYPDYVSADVAYSW
-110 NGPFGQV
+110 N
-117 TSNKTWK
+117 
-124 EDKIT
+124 EDKIGGLFYT
-129 NLYKGYYSPY
+129 TDWGNTWKAVQSSDKVDLGNRWEDGNEYSKYSTTEDKSGRILMADFKKGNYYTTSLTNVTFKSDKIDNLYVVSDNKYVKLAADAKYKDTESYY
-139 NTSVVLQSKVK
+139 
-150 VGDGVSA
+150 
-157 NAWNNDQYSDM
+157 
-168 SVYFLSSE
+168 YFLGNWSQYRE
-176 ELSGE
+176 INEADLIRMGY
-181 KIVSLSELESQGVTL
+181 LEHPTETL
-196 ISKVELQKYYE
+196 AEMLKYKLTK
-207 SNVTYTMRADAF
+207 SNTF
-219 KSSDGGKTYTGLT
+219 
-232 NGETYTWTP
+232 ETIKF
-241 GEVFY
+241 VN
-246 TGTATF
+246 TGT
-252 SQIEDN
+252 
-258 GAFFGTRDTEGL
+258 GAMTID
-270 HSDYIKAD
+270 K
-278 ETPYTFAQLL
+278 
-288 QKKIASGSYETVKFN
+288 
-303 KTSSEDLLINN
+303 
-314 DIVSKILFITETND
+314 DIVKAILYPSATANSVLT
-328 WWTKI
+328 
-333 SYNVNLKTLDLGA
+333 TLDLGA
-346 ATCTDFSKETFAANG
+346 ATCKDFSKETFAANG
-361 AHGYP
+361 AQGYS

-381 PANVVSY
+381 PAQVVFY

-408 GANTFETGAGVNLLT
+408 GANTFLYAG
-423 NVTLPNS
+423 
-430 LTEIGEKAFFN
+430 K
-441 AGNLASIELG
+441 LASIELG

-459 EAFMG
+459 EAFVG

-478 IDDGAFYDLNI
+478 IDDGAFYGLNI
-489 ANLVFNEKLRFIGN
+489 TNLVFNEKLRFIGN

-557 SDWGEGTAFSAH
+557 SNWGEGTAFSAH
-569 TLMGNSGFNP
+569 TLMGNSGFDP
-579 ASGDLRDDAYGE
+579 SSGNLRDNAKGE
-591 GFANRENYKSST
+591 GFANRENYKN
-603 GVYFCIMHYP
+603 GRVYFCIMHYP

-625 DTSRTYETCPEGGKW
+625 DTSRTYETCPEGGTW
-640 DHANT
+640 DYANT
-645 PLTVGKEGADP
+645 PLAVGKEGADP
-656 EFKAG
+656 EFKTG
-661 MPNASYNG
+661 MSNAPYIG
-669 IKVDYGYQDTYLGR
+669 TKVDYGYQDTYLGR
-683 QYIWPSQIQWVRS
+683 QYIWPSQSQWVRS

-711 YRSKLTEEDY
+711 YRSNLTEEDY
-721 ATLKEAGFVADTDGG
+721 ATLKEAGFVVGTGEG
-736 QYTKDELCK
+736 QYTEDELCK

-757 DDDSR
+757 NGDSK
-762 STPDYKIMM
+762 STPEYKITM

-824 DVLNHSTKNADGTK
+824 DVLKHSTKNADGTK

-852 AKDNVANDDVV
+852 AQDNVADDDVV

-875 NGEQSNQDAVFVVKK
+875 NGEQSNQDAVFVVKN
-890 YEAVEGD
+890 YEAVEGN
-897 PLPTVVES
+897 PLPTVVQS
-905 TTAVQSRQASKTKK
+905 ATTVQSRQASETKE
-919 YRFVGNYLGDE
+919 YRFVGNYLGNE
-930 NARATKETI
+930 NARATKVTI

-971 SLVQTCDRNGGMDD
+971 SLVQTNDRNGGRDD

-1009 GENFGETTGIEDV
+1009 GENFDETTGIEDV

>member
-1 MVKNL
+1 M
-6 LKKGCLVVSVL
+6 
-17 LGLGSNVQAQETS
+17 GSNVQAQETAS
-30 VTFNVSDEG
+30 VTFTEDG

-48 DLTTYQTTDFSAR
+48 DLTTYQA
-61 VFSDKAVGYV
+61 VSDELK
-71 FTDDKGTKV
+71 FTPD
-80 NAGDSYSANNIYYQ
+80 A
-94 ANYEYTK
+94 YTK
-101 VCDGEPTGW
+101 VDCSNNQKVSATTVYDVNDTYKADYPQKITSLYPDYVSADVAYSW
-110 NGPFGQV
+110 N
-117 TSNKTWK
+117 
-124 EDKIT
+124 EDKIGGLFYT
-129 NLYKGYYSPY
+129 TDWGNTWKAVQSSDKVDLGNRWEDGNEYSKYSTTEDKSGRILMADFKKGNYYTTSLTNVTFKSDKIDNLYVVSDNKYVKLAADAKYKDTESYY
-139 NTSVVLQSKVK
+139 
-150 VGDGVSA
+150 
-157 NAWNNDQYSDM
+157 
-168 SVYFLSSE
+168 YFLGNWSQYRE
-176 ELSGE
+176 INEADLIRMGY
-181 KIVSLSELESQGVTL
+181 LEHPTETL
-196 ISKVELQKYYE
+196 AEMLKYKLTK
-207 SNVTYTMRADAF
+207 SNTF
-219 KSSDGGKTYTGLT
+219 
-232 NGETYTWTP
+232 ETIKF
-241 GEVFY
+241 VN
-246 TGTATF
+246 TGT
-252 SQIEDN
+252 
-258 GAFFGTRDTEGL
+258 GAMTID
-270 HSDYIKAD
+270 K
-278 ETPYTFAQLL
+278 
-288 QKKIASGSYETVKFN
+288 
-303 KTSSEDLLINN
+303 
-314 DIVSKILFITETND
+314 DIVKAILYPSATANSVLT
-328 WWTKI
+328 
-333 SYNVNLKTLDLGA
+333 TLDLGA
-346 ATCTDFSKETFAANG
+346 ATCKDFSKETFAANG
-361 AHGYP
+361 AQGYS

-381 PANVVSY
+381 PAQVVFY

-395 LTHVIVPEGYEKI
+395 LTHVIVPEGYGKI
-408 GANTFETGAGVNLLT
+408 GANTFYTGGGVTLLT

-430 LTEIGEKAFFN
+430 LTEIGEKAFLY
-441 AGNLASIELG
+441 AGKLASIELG

-459 EAFMG
+459 EAFVG

-478 IDDGAFYDLNI
+478 IDDGAFYGLNI
-489 ANLVFNEKLRFIGN
+489 TNLVFNEKLRFIGN

-557 SDWGEGTAFSAH
+557 SNWGEGTAFSAH
-569 TLMGNSGFNP
+569 TLMGNSGFDP
-579 ASGDLRDDAYGE
+579 SSGNLRDDAKGE
-591 GFANRENYKSST
+591 GFANRENYKN
-603 GVYFCIMHYP
+603 GRVYFCIMHYP

-625 DTSRTYETCPEGGKW
+625 DTSRTYETCPEGGTW
-640 DHANT
+640 DYANT
-645 PLTVGKEGADP
+645 PLAVGKEGADP
-656 EFKAG
+656 EFKTG
-661 MPNASYNG
+661 MSNAPYIG
-669 IKVDYGYQDTYLGR
+669 TKVDYGYQDTYLGR
-683 QYIWPSQIQWVRS
+683 QYIWPSQSQWVRS

-711 YRSKLTEEDY
+711 YRSNLTEEDY
-721 ATLKEAGFVADTDGG
+721 ATLKEAGFVVGTGEG
-736 QYTKDELCK
+736 QYTEDELCK

-757 DDDSR
+757 NGDSK
-762 STPDYKIMM
+762 STPEYKITM

-824 DVLNHSTKNADGTK
+824 DVLKHSTKNADGTK

-844 MWSADIAT
+844 MWSENIAAAT
-852 AKDNVANDDVV
+852 DNVADDDVV

-875 NGEQSNQDAVFVVKK
+875 NGEQSNQDAVFVVKN
-890 YEAVEGD
+890 YEAVEGN
-897 PLPTVVES
+897 PLPTVVQS
-905 TTAVQSRQASKTKK
+905 ATTVQSRQASETKE
-919 YRFVGNYLGDE
+919 YRFVGNYLGNE
-930 NARATKETI
+930 NARATKVTI

-971 SLVQTCDRNGGMDD
+971 SLVQTNDRNGGRDD

-1009 GENFGETTGIEDV
+1009 GENFDETTGIEDV

>member
-17 LGLGSNVQAQETS
+17 LGLGSNVQAQKTS
-30 VTFNVSDEG
+30 VTFNVSDGG
-39 KTLTISGQG
+39 KTLTISGKG
-48 DLTTYQTTDFSAR
+48 DLTTYQTVSDELKFTPEAISKVTYNNNQQVSATT
-61 VFSDKAVGYV
+61 VY
-71 FTDDKGTKV
+71 DDNVT
-80 NAGDSYSANNIYYQ
+80 YSAMY
-94 ANYEYTK
+94 
-101 VCDGEPTGW
+101 PR
-110 NGPFGQV
+110 
-117 TSNKTWK
+117 
-124 EDKIT
+124 KIT
-129 NLYKGYYSPY
+129 SLYPDYVSADVTYSWNEENITAGLYYCNNSSWPY
-139 NTSVVLQSKVK
+139 TFEKVK
-150 VGDGVSA
+150 V
-157 NAWNNDQYSDM
+157 NDQVDLTHVYLNNQDYSHYSTTGDDTGLILM
-168 SVYFLSSE
+168 TDFLNGNYYTTSLTNITFRNDKLNNLYVVSGNKYVK
-176 ELSGE
+176 LS
-181 KIVSLSELESQGVTL
+181 
-196 ISKVELQKYYE
+196 
-207 SNVTYTMRADAF
+207 ADAV
-219 KSSDGGKTYTGLT
+219 Y
-232 NGETYTWTP
+232 N
-241 GEVFY
+241 
-246 TGTATF
+246 
-252 SQIEDN
+252 
-258 GAFFGTRDTEGL
+258 
-270 HSDYIKAD
+270 AD
-278 ETPYTFAQLL
+278 ETYYNYDENNYSAFWGE
-288 QKKIASGSYETVKFN
+288 ISE
-303 KTSSEDLLINN
+303 EDLIRMGYLEHPTEGVAQMLNYMLTKSNTYEKIQFANVGTGAMTINK
-314 DIVSKILFITETND
+314 DIVKAILYPSATANSVLT
-328 WWTKI
+328 
-333 SYNVNLKTLDLGA
+333 TLDLGA
-346 ATCTDFSKETFAANG
+346 ATCKDFSKETFAADGANG
-361 AHGYP
+361 TP
-366 ALETLTLPLN
+366 ALTNLTLPLN

-381 PANVVSY
+381 PAQVVFY
-388 LQGQNFK
+388 LQGQYFK

-408 GANTFETGAGVNLLT
+408 GANTFDMGGGVTLLT

-430 LTEIGEKAFFN
+430 LTEIGEKAFLY
-441 AGNLASIELG
+441 AGKLASIELG

-459 EAFMG
+459 EAFVG

-478 IDDGAFYDLNI
+478 IDDGAFYGLNI
-489 ANLVFNEKLRFIGN
+489 TNLVFNEKLRFIGN

-544 KAPLMPVGKAIFH
+544 KAPLMPVGKAIFD

-569 TLMGNSGFNP
+569 TLMGNSGFKP
-579 ASGDLRDDAYGE
+579 DSGDLRDDAYGE

-625 DTSRTYETCPEGGKW
+625 DTSRMYETCPEGGTW

-645 PLTVGKEGADP
+645 PLKVGQEGAEP
-656 EFKAG
+656 EFKNG
-661 MPNASYNG
+661 MLNALYIG
-669 IKVDYGYQDTYLGR
+669 TKVDYGYQDTYLGR
-683 QYIWPSQIQWVRS
+683 QYIWPSQSQWVRS

-711 YRSKLTEEDY
+711 YRSNLTEEDY
-721 ATLKEAGFVADTDGG
+721 ATLKEAGFVVGTGEG
-736 QYTKDELCK
+736 QYTEDELRK

-757 DDDSR
+757 NGDSK
-762 STPDYKIMM
+762 STREYKIPM

-793 FGADTQLCLFNKVTR
+793 FGAGTQLCLFNKVTR

-824 DVLNHSTKNADGTK
+824 DVLNHSTKNVDGTK

-844 MWSADIAT
+844 MWSENIAAAT
-852 AKDNVANDDVV
+852 DNVAEDDVV

-875 NGEQSNQDAVFVVKK
+875 NGEQSDQDPVFVVKN
-890 YEAVEGD
+890 YEAVEGN
-897 PLPTVVES
+897 PLPTVVQS
-905 TTAVQSRQASKTKK
+905 TTTVQSRQASETKE
-919 YRFVGNYLGDE
+919 YRFVGNYLGNE
-930 NARATKETI
+930 NARATKVTI

-971 SLVQTCDRNGGMDD
+971 SLVQTNDRNGGRDD

-1009 GENFGETTGIEDV
+1009 GENFDETTGIEDV

>member
-17 LGLGSNVQAQETS
+17 LGLGSNVQAQETAS
-30 VTFNVSDEG
+30 VTFTEDG

-48 DLTTYQTTDFSAR
+48 DLTTYQA
-61 VFSDKAVGYV
+61 VSDELK
-71 FTDDKGTKV
+71 FTPD
-80 NAGDSYSANNIYYQ
+80 A
-94 ANYEYTK
+94 YTK
-101 VCDGEPTGW
+101 VDCSNNQKVSATTVYDVNDTYKADYPQKITSLYPDYVSADVAYSW
-110 NGPFGQV
+110 N
-117 TSNKTWK
+117 
-124 EDKIT
+124 EDKIGGLFYT
-129 NLYKGYYSPY
+129 TDWGNTWKAVQSSDKVDLGNRWEDGNEYSKYSTTEDKSGRILMADFKKGNYYTTSLTNVTFKSDKIDNLYVVSDNKYVKLAADAKYKDTESYY
-139 NTSVVLQSKVK
+139 
-150 VGDGVSA
+150 
-157 NAWNNDQYSDM
+157 
-168 SVYFLSSE
+168 YFLGNWSQYREINEADLIRMGYLEHPTEGVAQMLNYMLTKSNTY
-176 ELSGE
+176 E
-181 KIVSLSELESQGVTL
+181 KIQFA
-196 ISKVELQKYYE
+196 
-207 SNVTYTMRADAF
+207 NV
-219 KSSDGGKTYTGLT
+219 GTGAMT
-232 NGETYTWTP
+232 
-241 GEVFY
+241 
-246 TGTATF
+246 
-252 SQIEDN
+252 I
-258 GAFFGTRDTEGL
+258 
-270 HSDYIKAD
+270 
-278 ETPYTFAQLL
+278 
-288 QKKIASGSYETVKFN
+288 N
-303 KTSSEDLLINN
+303 K
-314 DIVSKILFITETND
+314 DIVKAILYPSATANSVLT
-328 WWTKI
+328 
-333 SYNVNLKTLDLGA
+333 TLDLGA
-346 ATCTDFSKETFAANG
+346 ATCKDFSKETFAANG
-361 AHGYP
+361 AQGYS

-381 PANVVSY
+381 PAQVVFY

-395 LTHVIVPEGYEKI
+395 LTHVIVPEGYGKI
-408 GANTFETGAGVNLLT
+408 GANTFYTGGGVTLLT

-430 LTEIGEKAFFN
+430 LTEIGEKAFLY
-441 AGNLASIELG
+441 AGKLASIELG

-478 IDDGAFYDLNI
+478 IDDGAFYGLNI
-489 ANLVFNEKLRFIGN
+489 TNLVFNEKLRFIGN
-503 SAFALP
+503 SAFALT

-544 KAPLMPVGKAIFH
+544 KAPLMPVGKAIFY
-557 SDWGEGTAFSAH
+557 SNWGEGTAFSAH
-569 TLMGNSGFNP
+569 TLMGNSGFDP
-579 ASGDLRDDAYGE
+579 SSGNLRDDAKGE
-591 GFANRENYKSST
+591 GFANRENYKN
-603 GVYFCIMHYP
+603 GRVYFCIMHYP

-625 DTSRTYETCPEGGKW
+625 DTSRTYETCPEGGTW
-640 DHANT
+640 DYANT
-645 PLTVGKEGADP
+645 PLAVGKEGADP
-656 EFKAG
+656 EFKTG
-661 MPNASYNG
+661 MSNAPYIG
-669 IKVDYGYQDTYLGR
+669 TKVDYGYQDTYLGR
-683 QYIWPSQIQWVRS
+683 QYIWPSQSQWVRS

-711 YRSKLTEEDY
+711 YRSNLTEEDY
-721 ATLKEAGFVADTDGG
+721 ATLKEAGFVEGTGEG
-736 QYTKDELCK
+736 QYTEDELRK

-757 DDDSR
+757 NGDSK
-762 STPDYKIMM
+762 STPEYKITM

-824 DVLNHSTKNADGTK
+824 DVLKHSTKNADGTK

-852 AKDNVANDDVV
+852 AQDNVADDDVV

-875 NGEQSNQDAVFVVKK
+875 NGEQSNQDPVFVVKN
-890 YEAVEGD
+890 YEAVEGN
-897 PLPTVVES
+897 PLPTVVQS
-905 TTAVQSRQASKTKK
+905 TTTVQSRQASETKE
-919 YRFVGNYLGDE
+919 YRFVGNYLGNE
-930 NARATKETI
+930 NARATKVTI

-971 SLVQTCDRNGGMDD
+971 SLVQTNDRNGGRDD

>member
-6 LKKGCLVVSVL
+6 LKKVCLVVSVL

-48 DLTTYQTTDFSAR
+48 DLTTYQA
-61 VFSDKAVGYV
+61 VSDELK
-71 FTDDKGTKV
+71 FTPD
-80 NAGDSYSANNIYYQ
+80 A
-94 ANYEYTK
+94 YTK
-101 VCDGEPTGW
+101 VDCSNNQKVSATTVYDVNDTYKADYPQKITSLYPDYVSADVAYSW
-110 NGPFGQV
+110 N
-117 TSNKTWK
+117 
-124 EDKIT
+124 EDKIGGLFYT
-129 NLYKGYYSPY
+129 TDWGNTWKAVQSSDKVDLGNRWEDGNEYSKYSTTEDKSGRILMADFKKGNYYTTSLTNVTFKSDKIDNLYVVSDNKYVKLAADAKYKDTESYY
-139 NTSVVLQSKVK
+139 
-150 VGDGVSA
+150 
-157 NAWNNDQYSDM
+157 
-168 SVYFLSSE
+168 YFLGNWSQYRE
-176 ELSGE
+176 INEADLIRMGY
-181 KIVSLSELESQGVTL
+181 LEHPTETL
-196 ISKVELQKYYE
+196 AEMLKYKLTK
-207 SNVTYTMRADAF
+207 SNTF
-219 KSSDGGKTYTGLT
+219 
-232 NGETYTWTP
+232 ETIKF
-241 GEVFY
+241 VN
-246 TGTATF
+246 TGT
-252 SQIEDN
+252 
-258 GAFFGTRDTEGL
+258 GAMTID
-270 HSDYIKAD
+270 K
-278 ETPYTFAQLL
+278 
-288 QKKIASGSYETVKFN
+288 
-303 KTSSEDLLINN
+303 
-314 DIVSKILFITETND
+314 DIVKAILYPSATANSVLT
-328 WWTKI
+328 
-333 SYNVNLKTLDLGA
+333 TLDLGA
-346 ATCTDFSKETFAANG
+346 ATCKDFSKETFAANG
-361 AHGYP
+361 AQGYS

-381 PANVVSY
+381 PAQVVFY

-408 GANTFETGAGVNLLT
+408 GANTFDTGGGVTLLT

-430 LTEIGEKAFFN
+430 LTEIGEKAFLY
-441 AGNLASIELG
+441 AGKLASIELG

-459 EAFMG
+459 EAFVG

-478 IDDGAFYDLNI
+478 IDDGAFYGLNI
-489 ANLVFNEKLRFIGN
+489 TNLVFNEKLRFIGN

-557 SDWGEGTAFSAH
+557 SNWGEGTAFSAH
-569 TLMGNSGFNP
+569 TLMGNSGFDP
-579 ASGDLRDDAYGE
+579 SSGNLRDDAKGE
-591 GFANRENYKSST
+591 GFANRENYKN
-603 GVYFCIMHYP
+603 GRVYFCIMHYP

-625 DTSRTYETCPEGGKW
+625 DTSRTYETCPKGGTW
-640 DHANT
+640 DYANT
-645 PLTVGKEGADP
+645 PLAVGKEGADP
-656 EFKAG
+656 EFKTG
-661 MPNASYNG
+661 MSNAPYIG
-669 IKVDYGYQDTYLGR
+669 TKVDYGYQDTYLGR
-683 QYIWPSQIQWVRS
+683 QYIWPSQSQWVRS

-711 YRSKLTEEDY
+711 YRSNLTEEDY
-721 ATLKEAGFVADTDGG
+721 ATLKEAGFVVGTGEG
-736 QYTKDELCK
+736 QYTEDELCK

-757 DDDSR
+757 NGDSK
-762 STPDYKIMM
+762 STPEYKITM

-824 DVLNHSTKNADGTK
+824 DVLKHSTKNADGTK

-852 AKDNVANDDVV
+852 AQDNVADDDVV

-875 NGEQSNQDAVFVVKK
+875 NGEQSNQDAVFVVKN
-890 YEAVEGD
+890 YEAVEGN
-897 PLPTVVES
+897 PLPTVVQS
-905 TTAVQSRQASKTKK
+905 ATTVQSRQASETKE
-919 YRFVGNYLGDE
+919 YRFVGNYLGNE
-930 NARATKETI
+930 NARATKVTI

-971 SLVQTCDRNGGMDD
+971 SLVQTNDRNGGMDD

-1031 TPVFNLEGKMVSS
+1031 TPVFNLEGKMVSA

>member
-1 MVKNL
+1 M
-6 LKKGCLVVSVL
+6 
-17 LGLGSNVQAQETS
+17 GSNVQAQETAS
-30 VTFNVSDEG
+30 VTFTEDG

-48 DLTTYQTTDFSAR
+48 DLTTYQA
-61 VFSDKAVGYV
+61 VSDELK
-71 FTDDKGTKV
+71 FTPD
-80 NAGDSYSANNIYYQ
+80 A
-94 ANYEYTK
+94 YTK
-101 VCDGEPTGW
+101 VDCSNNQKVSATTVYDVNDTYKADYPQKITSLYPDYVSADVAYSW
-110 NGPFGQV
+110 N
-117 TSNKTWK
+117 
-124 EDKIT
+124 EDKIGGLFYT
-129 NLYKGYYSPY
+129 TDWGNTWKAVQSSDKVDLGNRWEDGNEYSKYSTTEDKSGRILMDDFKKGNYYTTSLTNVTFKSDKIDNLYVVSDNKYVKLAADAKYKDTESYY
-139 NTSVVLQSKVK
+139 
-150 VGDGVSA
+150 
-157 NAWNNDQYSDM
+157 
-168 SVYFLSSE
+168 YFLGNWSQYRE
-176 ELSGE
+176 INEADLIRMGY
-181 KIVSLSELESQGVTL
+181 LEHPTETL
-196 ISKVELQKYYE
+196 AEMLKYKLTK
-207 SNVTYTMRADAF
+207 SNTF
-219 KSSDGGKTYTGLT
+219 
-232 NGETYTWTP
+232 ETIKF
-241 GEVFY
+241 VN
-246 TGTATF
+246 TGT
-252 SQIEDN
+252 
-258 GAFFGTRDTEGL
+258 GAMTID
-270 HSDYIKAD
+270 K
-278 ETPYTFAQLL
+278 
-288 QKKIASGSYETVKFN
+288 
-303 KTSSEDLLINN
+303 
-314 DIVSKILFITETND
+314 DIVKAILYPSATANSVLT
-328 WWTKI
+328 
-333 SYNVNLKTLDLGA
+333 TLDLGA
-346 ATCTDFSKETFAANG
+346 ATCKDFSKETFAANG
-361 AHGYP
+361 AQGYS

-381 PANVVSY
+381 PAQVVFY

-408 GANTFETGAGVNLLT
+408 GANTFDMGGGVTLLT

-430 LTEIGEKAFFN
+430 LTEIGEKAFLY
-441 AGNLASIELG
+441 AGKLASIELG

-478 IDDGAFYDLNI
+478 IDDGAFYGLNI
-489 ANLVFNEKLRFIGN
+489 TNLVFNEKLRFIGN
-503 SAFALP
+503 SAFALT

-544 KAPLMPVGKAIFH
+544 KAPLMPVGKAIFY

-569 TLMGNSGFNP
+569 TLMGNSGFDP
-579 ASGDLRDDAYGE
+579 SSGNLRDDAYGE
-591 GFANRENYKSST
+591 GFANRENYKN
-603 GVYFCIMHYP
+603 GRVYFCIMHYP

-625 DTSRTYETCPEGGKW
+625 DTSRMYETCPEGGTW

-645 PLTVGKEGADP
+645 PLAVGQEGADP
-656 EFKAG
+656 EFKKG
-661 MPNASYNG
+661 MSNALYIG
-669 IKVDYGYQDTYLGR
+669 TKVDYGYQDTYLGR
-683 QYIWPSQIQWVRS
+683 QYIWPSQSQWVRS

-711 YRSKLTEEDY
+711 YRSNLTEEDY
-721 ATLKEAGFVADTDGG
+721 ATLKEAGFVVGTGEG
-736 QYTKDELCK
+736 QYTEDELRK

-757 DDDSR
+757 NGDSK
-762 STPDYKIMM
+762 STPEYKITM

-824 DVLNHSTKNADGTK
+824 DVLKHSTKNADGTK

-852 AKDNVANDDVV
+852 AQDNVADDDVV

-875 NGEQSNQDAVFVVKK
+875 NGEQSDQDAVFVVKN
-890 YEAVEGD
+890 YEAVEGN
-897 PLPTVVES
+897 PLPTVVQS
-905 TTAVQSRQASKTKK
+905 TTTVQSRQASETKE
-919 YRFVGNYLGDE
+919 YRFVGNYLGNE
-930 NARATKETI
+930 NARAAKMTI

-971 SLVQTCDRNGGMDD
+971 SLVQTNDRNGGRDD

-1031 TPVFNLEGKMVSS
+1031 TPVFNLEGKMVSA

>member
-1 MVKNL
+1 M
-6 LKKGCLVVSVL
+6 
-17 LGLGSNVQAQETS
+17 GSNVQAQETAS
-30 VTFNVSDEG
+30 VTFTEDG

-48 DLTTYQTTDFSAR
+48 DLTTYQA
-61 VFSDKAVGYV
+61 VSDELK
-71 FTDDKGTKV
+71 FTPE
-80 NAGDSYSANNIYYQ
+80 A
-94 ANYEYTK
+94 YTK
-101 VCDGEPTGW
+101 VDCSNNQKVSATTVYDVNDTYKADYPQKITSLYPDYVSADVAYSW
-110 NGPFGQV
+110 N
-117 TSNKTWK
+117 
-124 EDKIT
+124 EDKIGGLFYT
-129 NLYKGYYSPY
+129 TDWGNTWKAVQSSDKVDLGNRWEDGNEYSKYSTTEDKSGRILMADFKKGNYYTTSLTNVTFKSDKIDNLYVVSDNKYVKLAADAKYKDTESYY
-139 NTSVVLQSKVK
+139 
-150 VGDGVSA
+150 
-157 NAWNNDQYSDM
+157 
-168 SVYFLSSE
+168 YFLGNWSQYRE
-176 ELSGE
+176 INEADLIRMGY
-181 KIVSLSELESQGVTL
+181 LEHPTETL
-196 ISKVELQKYYE
+196 AEMLKYKLTK
-207 SNVTYTMRADAF
+207 SNTF
-219 KSSDGGKTYTGLT
+219 
-232 NGETYTWTP
+232 ETIKF
-241 GEVFY
+241 VN
-246 TGTATF
+246 TGT
-252 SQIEDN
+252 
-258 GAFFGTRDTEGL
+258 GAMTID
-270 HSDYIKAD
+270 K
-278 ETPYTFAQLL
+278 
-288 QKKIASGSYETVKFN
+288 
-303 KTSSEDLLINN
+303 
-314 DIVSKILFITETND
+314 DIVKAILYPSATANSVLT
-328 WWTKI
+328 
-333 SYNVNLKTLDLGA
+333 TLDLGA
-346 ATCTDFSKETFAANG
+346 ATCKDFSKETFAANG
-361 AHGYP
+361 AQGYS

-381 PANVVSY
+381 PAQVVFY

-395 LTHVIVPEGYEKI
+395 LTHVIVPEGYGKI
-408 GANTFETGAGVNLLT
+408 GANTFYTGGGVTLLT

-430 LTEIGEKAFFN
+430 LTEIGEKAFLY
-441 AGNLASIELG
+441 AGKLASIELG

-459 EAFMG
+459 EAFVG

-478 IDDGAFYDLNI
+478 IDDGAFYGLNI
-489 ANLVFNEKLRFIGN
+489 TNLVFNEKLRFIGN

-557 SDWGEGTAFSAH
+557 SNWGEGTAFSAH
-569 TLMGNSGFNP
+569 TLMGNSGFDP
-579 ASGDLRDDAYGE
+579 SSGNLRDDAKGE
-591 GFANRENYKSST
+591 GFANRENYKN
-603 GVYFCIMHYP
+603 GRVYFCIMHYP

-625 DTSRTYETCPEGGKW
+625 DTSRTYETCPEGGTW
-640 DHANT
+640 DYANT
-645 PLTVGKEGADP
+645 PLAVGKEGADP
-656 EFKAG
+656 EFKTG
-661 MPNASYNG
+661 MSNAPYIG
-669 IKVDYGYQDTYLGR
+669 TKVDYGYQDTYLGR
-683 QYIWPSQIQWVRS
+683 QYIWPSQSQWVRS

-711 YRSKLTEEDY
+711 YRSNLTEEDY
-721 ATLKEAGFVADTDGG
+721 ATLKEAGFVVGTGEG
-736 QYTKDELCK
+736 QYTEDELCK

-757 DDDSR
+757 NGDSK
-762 STPDYKIMM
+762 STPEYKITM

-824 DVLNHSTKNADGTK
+824 DVLKHSTKNADGTK

-852 AKDNVANDDVV
+852 AQDNVADDDVV

-875 NGEQSNQDAVFVVKK
+875 NGEQSNQDAVFVVKN
-890 YEAVEGD
+890 YEAVEGN
-897 PLPTVVES
+897 PLPTVVQS
-905 TTAVQSRQASKTKK
+905 ATTVQSRQASETKE
-919 YRFVGNYLGDE
+919 YRFVGNYLGNE
-930 NARATKETI
+930 NARATKVTI
-939 PQYSYVYANTK
+939 PQYSYVYANTR

-971 SLVQTCDRNGGMDD
+971 SLVQTNDRNGGRDD

-1009 GENFGETTGIEDV
+1009 GENFDETTGIEDV

>member
-1 MVKNL
+1 M
-6 LKKGCLVVSVL
+6 
-17 LGLGSNVQAQETS
+17 GSNVQAQETAS
-30 VTFNVSDEG
+30 VTFTEDG

-48 DLTTYQTTDFSAR
+48 DLTTYQA
-61 VFSDKAVGYV
+61 VSDELK
-71 FTDDKGTKV
+71 FTPD
-80 NAGDSYSANNIYYQ
+80 A
-94 ANYEYTK
+94 YTK
-101 VCDGEPTGW
+101 VDCSNNQKVSATTVYDVNDTYKADYPQKITSLYPDYVSADVAYSW
-110 NGPFGQV
+110 N
-117 TSNKTWK
+117 
-124 EDKIT
+124 EDKIGGLFYT
-129 NLYKGYYSPY
+129 TDWGNTWKAVQSSDKVDLGNRWEDGNEYSKYSTTEDKSGRILMADFKKGNYYTTSLTNVTFKSDKIDNLYVVSDNKYVKLAADAKYKDTESYY
-139 NTSVVLQSKVK
+139 
-150 VGDGVSA
+150 
-157 NAWNNDQYSDM
+157 
-168 SVYFLSSE
+168 YFLGNWSQYRE
-176 ELSGE
+176 INEADLIRMGY
-181 KIVSLSELESQGVTL
+181 LEHPTETL
-196 ISKVELQKYYE
+196 AEMLKYKLTK
-207 SNVTYTMRADAF
+207 SNTF
-219 KSSDGGKTYTGLT
+219 
-232 NGETYTWTP
+232 ETIKF
-241 GEVFY
+241 VN
-246 TGTATF
+246 TGT
-252 SQIEDN
+252 
-258 GAFFGTRDTEGL
+258 GAMTID
-270 HSDYIKAD
+270 K
-278 ETPYTFAQLL
+278 
-288 QKKIASGSYETVKFN
+288 
-303 KTSSEDLLINN
+303 
-314 DIVSKILFITETND
+314 DIVKAILYPSATANSVLT
-328 WWTKI
+328 
-333 SYNVNLKTLDLGA
+333 TLDLGA
-346 ATCTDFSKETFAANG
+346 ATCKDFSKETFAANG
-361 AHGYP
+361 AQGYS

-381 PANVVSY
+381 PAQVVFY

-395 LTHVIVPEGYEKI
+395 LTHVIVPEGYGKI

-430 LTEIGEKAFFN
+430 LTEIGEKAFLY
-441 AGNLASIELG
+441 AGKLASIELG

-459 EAFMG
+459 EAFVG

-478 IDDGAFYDLNI
+478 IDDGAFYGLNI
-489 ANLVFNEKLRFIGN
+489 TNLVFNEKLRFIGN

-557 SDWGEGTAFSAH
+557 SNWGEGTAFSAH
-569 TLMGNSGFNP
+569 TLMGNSGFDP
-579 ASGDLRDDAYGE
+579 SSGNLRDDAKGE
-591 GFANRENYKSST
+591 GFANRENYKN
-603 GVYFCIMHYP
+603 GRVYFCIMHYP

-625 DTSRTYETCPEGGKW
+625 DTSRTYETCPEGGTW
-640 DHANT
+640 DYANT
-645 PLTVGKEGADP
+645 PLAVGKEGADP
-656 EFKAG
+656 EFKTG
-661 MPNASYNG
+661 MSNAPYIG
-669 IKVDYGYQDTYLGR
+669 TKVDYGYQDTYLGR
-683 QYIWPSQIQWVRS
+683 QYIWPSQSQWVRS

-711 YRSKLTEEDY
+711 YRSNLTEEDY
-721 ATLKEAGFVADTDGG
+721 ATLKEAGFVVGTGEG
-736 QYTKDELCK
+736 QYTEDELCK

-757 DDDSR
+757 NGDSK
-762 STPDYKIMM
+762 STPEYKITM

-824 DVLNHSTKNADGTK
+824 DVLKHSTKNADGTK

-852 AKDNVANDDVV
+852 AQDNVADDDVV

-875 NGEQSNQDAVFVVKK
+875 NGEQSNQDAVFVVKN
-890 YEAVEGD
+890 YEAVEGN
-897 PLPTVVES
+897 PLPTVVQS
-905 TTAVQSRQASKTKK
+905 ATTVQSRQASETKE
-919 YRFVGNYLGDE
+919 YRFVGNYLGNE
-930 NARATKETI
+930 NARATKVTI
-939 PQYSYVYANTK
+939 PQYSYVYANTR

-971 SLVQTCDRNGGMDD
+971 SLVQTNDRNGGRDD

-1009 GENFGETTGIEDV
+1009 GENFDETTGIEDV

>member
-1 MVKNL
+1 M
-6 LKKGCLVVSVL
+6 
-17 LGLGSNVQAQETS
+17 GSNVQAQETAS
-30 VTFNVSDEG
+30 VTFTEDG

-48 DLTTYQTTDFSAR
+48 DLTTYQA
-61 VFSDKAVGYV
+61 VSDELK
-71 FTDDKGTKV
+71 FTPD
-80 NAGDSYSANNIYYQ
+80 A
-94 ANYEYTK
+94 YTK
-101 VCDGEPTGW
+101 VDCSNNQKVSATTVYDVNDTYKADYPQKITSLYPDYVSADVAYSW
-110 NGPFGQV
+110 N
-117 TSNKTWK
+117 
-124 EDKIT
+124 EDKIGGLFYT
-129 NLYKGYYSPY
+129 TDWGNTWKAVQSSDKVDLGNRWEDGNEYSKYSTTEDKSGRILMADFKKGNYYTTSLTNVTFKSDKIDNLYVVSDNKYVKLAADAKYKDTESYY
-139 NTSVVLQSKVK
+139 
-150 VGDGVSA
+150 
-157 NAWNNDQYSDM
+157 
-168 SVYFLSSE
+168 YFLGNWSQYRE
-176 ELSGE
+176 INEADLIRMGY
-181 KIVSLSELESQGVTL
+181 LEH
-196 ISKVELQKYYE
+196 
-207 SNVTYTMRADAF
+207 
-219 KSSDGGKTYTGLT
+219 
-232 NGETYTWTP
+232 P
-241 GEVFY
+241 
-246 TGTATF
+246 
-252 SQIEDN
+252 
-258 GAFFGTRDTEGL
+258 TEGVAQML
-270 HSDYIKAD
+270 KYKLTKSNTF
-278 ETPYTFAQLL
+278 ETIRF
-288 QKKIASGSYETVKFN
+288 VN
-303 KTSSEDLLINN
+303 KGTGAMTIDK
-314 DIVSKILFITETND
+314 DIVKAILYPSATANSVLT
-328 WWTKI
+328 
-333 SYNVNLKTLDLGA
+333 TLDLGA
-346 ATCTDFSKETFAANG
+346 ATCKDFSKETFAADGANG
-361 AHGYP
+361 TP
-366 ALETLTLPLN
+366 ALTNLTLPLN

-381 PANVVSY
+381 PAQVVFY

-408 GANTFETGAGVNLLT
+408 GANTFDMGGGVTLLT

-430 LTEIGEKAFFN
+430 LTEIGEKAFLY
-441 AGNLASIELG
+441 AGKLASIELG

-459 EAFMG
+459 EAFVG

-478 IDDGAFYDLNI
+478 IDDGAFYGLNI
-489 ANLVFNEKLRFIGN
+489 TNLVFNEKLRFIGN

-557 SDWGEGTAFSAH
+557 SNWGEGTAFSAH
-569 TLMGNSGFNP
+569 TLMGNSGFDP
-579 ASGDLRDDAYGE
+579 SSGNLRDDAKGE
-591 GFANRENYKSST
+591 GFANRENYKN
-603 GVYFCIMHYP
+603 GRVYFCIMHYP

-625 DTSRTYETCPEGGKW
+625 DTSRTYETCPEGGTW
-640 DHANT
+640 DYANT
-645 PLTVGKEGADP
+645 PLAVGKEGADP
-656 EFKAG
+656 EFKKG
-661 MPNASYNG
+661 MSNAPYIG
-669 IKVDYGYQDTYLGR
+669 TKVDYGYQDTYLGR
-683 QYIWPSQIQWVRS
+683 QYIWPSQSQWVRS

-711 YRSKLTEEDY
+711 YRSNLTEEDY
-721 ATLKEAGFVADTDGG
+721 ATLKEAGFVVGTGEG
-736 QYTKDELCK
+736 QYTEDELRK

-757 DDDSR
+757 NGDSK
-762 STPDYKIMM
+762 STPEYKITM

-824 DVLNHSTKNADGTK
+824 DVLKHSTKNADGTK

-852 AKDNVANDDVV
+852 AQDNVADDDVV

-875 NGEQSNQDAVFVVKK
+875 NGEQSNQDAVFVVKN
-890 YEAVEGD
+890 YEAVEGN
-897 PLPTVVES
+897 PLPTVVQS
-905 TTAVQSRQASKTKK
+905 ATTVQSRQASETKE
-919 YRFVGNYLGDE
+919 YRFVGNYLGNE
-930 NARATKETI
+930 NARATKVTI

-971 SLVQTCDRNGGMDD
+971 SLVQTNDRNGGRDD

-1009 GENFGETTGIEDV
+1009 GENFDETTGIEDV